1 MGLITWIKD
10 KYYNHILN
18 SADELYASN
27 DISRAEQIYMD
38 ILGKQPDAA
47 EHLAKMYCEIAE
59 SGKDELKNLSKIKD
73 LLARVPFGKND
84 LIPYHTRVVIHIE
97 ATADNDFKNKKYARA
112 SRFLKAIEIDKRG
125 NTAFAQK
132 NRIYSLYVSLNAVEY
147 DTSYKS
153 ALSTIDT
160 YCNNVDKE
168 VENAI
173 LGTVTR
179 LHKSKK
185 LERAYLLA
193 NCLAKKSHKQA
204 INDCIAIALDIY
216 KNDNSSFKKTLNDK
230 DILNYIKAENPSNM
244 IDGLEPFV
252 PYSSTFADAYLES
265 GTLSID
271 NASQENRLSLFKRVW
286 KHTSHVSLVEK
297 FACPSEP
304 IAKDVI
310 SYFIDNTDSLTQK
323 ATFTSSL
330 LKMIKLFENNF
341 YILDTLE
348 QLKQKK
354 IDVHSVYISTAKQV
368 LKDANS
374 NEDKSKLIE
383 RCLLQYGTDSWAIQ
397 EKLRLA
403 SLFEMD
409 GKDETA
415 KRMYE
420 ELIGLHASAQPKL
433 AALYYK
439 QSRSAS
445 DETVVYGLI
454 EKAFG
459 FKLNHDANFDKN
471 EYKKTYKSLVAT
483 VITII
488 SNHFDAGKPD
498 DAYIVMKR
506 YSVYNDGLY
515 DSYISILKDY
525 KDTEYVLSKLQ
536 FLGDT
541 GKDIKAD
548 YIEIVDKLCKQA
560 KIANKYK
567 QELLA
572 RTYDL
577 FKDNTIYNK
586 YISTSI
592 SVIKEMTEKDI
603 ALSEFSKVWKKFQ
616 DAKLLAEFVNDKYPF
631 FKEVTEFLVE
641 WFTVSKRLVAKQK
654 EFYDCIFTFKDY
666 SYALD
671 ISERLNAKGMNVH
684 TLYVAVILKAIPTL
698 DADGKLQLI
707 NRGLSKFTDANLFQE
722 KHDVATFLIINGD
735 LDKAKSV
742 LQELIGHHKDAEPS
756 LALVAYKN
764 YKKVQSLDKK
774 EEYLTECLSFDTKHS
789 NPFDQETYKPTFVK
803 ALKSFIDVIDKHV
816 KTDNISEARR
826 LCLSLKLY
834 SSDWYEKYLVIVA
847 GYLSKIAA
855 SNEIAAS
862 IYTCFDTLSANEVD
876 IKNLNSDIII
886 GLWDSL
892 FKAELTNAQEM
903 TYEDSISHLQKLSTY
918 VSEKCYAK
926 KENDL
931 LKNITSELVAIH
943 KKEGY
948 KQEGAGNIDKAI
960 SSYNCLSSVGDVRSK
975 TWAKIRTTICQLKK
989 GTSLKEKDVLKVLSY
1004 VGFAKEKK
1012 DLSYRYG
1019 IWLIKNT
1026 GAKNALDF
1034 IKEHLPDEDELID
1047 ICNNE
1052 YIVKAEASLAEL
1064 NASIEEMTTGKMSL
1078 LDATKLASK
1087 IDSYDATIS
1096 PYLENV
1102 HSKIIS
1108 LKESIQSYILSKS
1121 FEEGDYK
1128 LALKLLKD
1136 TGVSWFLDD
1145 IYFRNVAIACLGIAE
1160 NGLLNKLNYKEVISY
1175 WLTAVYRD
1183 QLFVQSLDYTSWDD
1197 SYTFTLDNSM
1207 GGSKDES
1214 FDILPDNVNFDEA
1227 IEGSVI
1233 SICEVQQSLLGRFE
1247 AAIESLDDFYRQFY
1261 DAQKD
1266 AMDSLV
1272 KLNLDHPCMIAAPYL
1287 ANKTRKCINEI
1298 KGTLDYEYDNYGNEN
1313 TLKVGLMY
1321 NLTSGVYGDYK
1332 TATTAIDDCSKAILT
1347 KSVALVNSA
1356 FCDSTID
1363 SIREFPDLY
1372 SSFVVNLQNAL
1383 SSLIKDEADYKTV
1396 MSLFIPI
1403 CRLINDSTLAYMFGN
1418 HINQCVVG
1426 ELNNEKLD
1434 LATGLK
1440 DMVSVYEVAKNCSR
1454 LKDNIGNVID
1464 ALIRKYV
1471 TEEKSTDLSTLKI
1484 VLRKTGRE
1492 FESNVEKALTEQ
1504 VVMIAVIS
1512 DHLDCIKELAT
1523 ISANSVSLRSRLSH
1537 IKDEAEEVSINL
1549 QLSQVVDE
1557 VNKNEIPYYS
1567 ALQKVYPLYE
1577 AHQNNKRVCEN
1588 LCTLVGM
1595 CIREYV
1601 IPDKDGKSTVM
1612 TVFNK
1617 LKYKKSTIYK
1627 SCASS
1632 LREERENILNSLPY
1646 DARSL
1651 LTGGT
1656 VYGSTLNA
1664 EGIRLKNA
1672 LQLYLDLA

>member
-59 SGKDELKNLSKIKD
+59 SGKDELENLSKIKN
-73 LLARVPFGKND
+73 LLARAPFGKND
-84 LIPYHTRVVIHIE
+84 LIPYHTRVVRHIE

-132 NRIYSLYVSLNAVEY
+132 NRICSLYVSLNVVEY

-168 VENAI
+168 VEDAI

-185 LERAYLLA
+185 LDRAYLLA

-216 KNDNSSFKKTLNDK
+216 KNGNSPFKKTLNDK
-230 DILNYIKAENPSNM
+230 DILNYIKAENLSNL

-271 NASQENRLSLFKRVW
+271 NASLDNRLSLFKRVW
-286 KHTSHVSLVEK
+286 KHTPDVSLVEK

-330 LKMIKLFENNF
+330 LKMIKLFGDNF

-348 QLKQKK
+348 QL
-354 IDVHSVYISTAKQV
+354 
-368 LKDANS
+368 
-374 NEDKSKLIE
+374 
-383 RCLLQYGTDSWAIQ
+383 
-397 EKLRLA
+397 
-403 SLFEMD
+403 
-409 GKDETA
+409 
-415 KRMYE
+415 
-420 ELIGLHASAQPKL
+420 
-433 AALYYK
+433 
-439 QSRSAS
+439 
-445 DETVVYGLI
+445 
-454 EKAFG
+454 
-459 FKLNHDANFDKN
+459 
-471 EYKKTYKSLVAT
+471 
-483 VITII
+483 
-488 SNHFDAGKPD
+488 
-498 DAYIVMKR
+498 
-506 YSVYNDGLY
+506 
-515 DSYISILKDY
+515 
-525 KDTEYVLSKLQ
+525 SKLQ
-536 FLGDT
+536 FLRRNI

-548 YIEIVDKLCKQA
+548 YIEVVDKLCKQA

-577 FKDNTIYNK
+577 FGDNTIYNK

-592 SVIKEMTEKDI
+592 SVVKEMTEKDI
-603 ALSEFSKVWKKFQ
+603 ALSEFSKVWKKNQ

-641 WFTVSKRLVAKQK
+641 WFTVSKRLVATQK
-654 EFYDCIFTFKDY
+654 EFFDCIFAFKDY

-671 ISERLNAKGMNVH
+671 IFERLDAKGMNVH
-684 TLYVAVILKAIPTL
+684 TPYVAVILKTIPTL
-698 DADGKLQLI
+698 EADGKLQLI
-707 NRGLSKFTDANLFQE
+707 NRGLSKFADANLFQE

-735 LDKAKSV
+735 LEKAKSV

-756 LALVAYKN
+756 LAWVAYKN
-764 YKKVQSLDKK
+764 YKKVRSLDKK

-789 NPFDQETYKPTFVK
+789 NPFNQKTYKPTFVK
-803 ALKSFIDVIDKHV
+803 ALKAFIGVIDKHV
-816 KTDNISEARR
+816 QTDNVIEARR

-834 SSDWYEKYLVIVA
+834 SSEWYEKYLEIEA

-855 SNEIAAS
+855 SNKIAAS
-862 IYTCFDTLSANEVD
+862 IYSCFDTLSANEVD
-876 IKNLNSDIII
+876 IKKLNSDIII

-892 FKAELTNAQEM
+892 FQAELTKALEM
-903 TYEDSISHLQKLSTY
+903 TYEDSTSHLQKLCTY
-918 VSEKCYAK
+918 VSENCYAD
-926 KENDL
+926 KEKEL
-931 LKNITSELVAIH
+931 LKNINSELVVIH
-943 KKEGY
+943 KTEGY
-948 KQEGAGNIDKAI
+948 KQEGVGNIDKAI
-960 SSYNCLSSVGDVRSK
+960 SSYNRLSSIGDVRTK

-989 GTSLKEKDVLKVLSY
+989 GTSLNEEDVLKVLSY

-1012 DLSYRYG
+1012 DLSYRYC

-1026 GAKNALDF
+1026 SAKNALDF
-1034 IKEHLPDEDELID
+1034 IKEHLPNEDELID

-1052 YIVKAEASLAEL
+1052 YIVEAEASLAEL
-1064 NASIEEMTTGKMSL
+1064 NASIEDMTTGKMSL
-1078 LDATKLASK
+1078 SDATKLASK

-1121 FEEGDYK
+1121 FEEEDYK

-1145 IYFRNVAIACLGIAE
+1145 IYLRNVAIACLGIAE

-1214 FDILPDNVNFDEA
+1214 FDTLPDNVNFDEA

-1247 AAIESLDDFYRQFY
+1247 AAIESLDNFYRQFY
-1261 DAQKD
+1261 DTQKD

-1287 ANKTRKCINEI
+1287 ANNTRKCINEI

-1313 TLKVGLMY
+1313 ILKVGLMY

-1347 KSVALVNSA
+1347 KSVVQVNSA
-1356 FCDSTID
+1356 FCDSAID

-1372 SSFVVNLQNAL
+1372 SSFVANLQNAL

-1403 CRLINDSTLAYMFGN
+1403 CRLINDSTIAYMFGN

-1426 ELNNEKLD
+1426 ELNDEKLD
-1434 LATGLK
+1434 LATGLE

-1454 LKDNIGNVID
+1454 LKDNIGNVIE
-1464 ALIRKYV
+1464 ALIGKYV
-1471 TEEKSTDLSTLKI
+1471 TEEKSTDLSALKT
-1484 VLRKTGRE
+1484 VLSKTGRE
-1492 FESNVEKALTEQ
+1492 FEPNVEKTLTEQ
-1504 VVMIAVIS
+1504 VVMVAVIS
-1512 DHLDCIKELAT
+1512 DHLDSIKGLAT
-1523 ISANSVSLRSRLSH
+1523 ISANSESLRLRLSH
-1537 IKDEAEEVSINL
+1537 VKDEAEEASINL
-1549 QLSQVVDE
+1549 QLSQIVDK
-1557 VNKNEIPYYS
+1557 VNNNKILYYS
-1567 ALQKVYPLYE
+1567 ALQKVYSLYE
-1577 AHQNNKRVCEN
+1577 VHQNNKRVCEN

-1601 IPDKDGKSTVM
+1601 IPDKVGKSTVM
-1612 TVFNK
+1612 TIFDK
-1617 LKYKKSTIYK
+1617 LKYNKSTTYK

-1632 LREERENILNSLPY
+1632 LREERENILGSLPY
-1646 DARSL
+1646 EARRL

-1656 VYGSTLNA
+1656 AYGSTLNA

>member
-27 DISRAEQIYMD
+27 DISRAEQNYMD

-84 LIPYHTRVVIHIE
+84 LIPYHTRVVRHIE

-185 LERAYLLA
+185 LDRAYLLA

-216 KNDNSSFKKTLNDK
+216 KNGNSPFKKTLNAK
-230 DILNYIKAENPSNM
+230 DILNYIKAENPSDL

-265 GTLSID
+265 GTLSIG
-271 NASQENRLSLFKRVW
+271 NASQDNRLSLFKRVW
-286 KHTSHVSLVEK
+286 KHTPDVSLVEK

-330 LKMIKLFENNF
+330 LKMIQLFEDNF

-348 QLKQKK
+348 QLKHKK
-354 IDVHSVYISTAKQV
+354 IHVHSVYISTAKKV
-368 LKDANS
+368 LKNANS

-383 RCLLQYGTDSWAIQ
+383 RCLLQDGTDSWAIQ

-403 SLFEMD
+403 SQFELD

-454 EKAFG
+454 ENAFD
-459 FKLNHDANFDKN
+459 FKLNHDVNFDKN
-471 EYKKTYKSLVAT
+471 EYQKTYKLLVAT

-488 SNHFDAGKPD
+488 RNHFDAGKPD
-498 DAYIVMKR
+498 DAYIAMKR

-515 DSYISILKDY
+515 NSYISILKDY

-536 FLGDT
+536 FLRDT

-616 DAKLLAEFVNDKYPF
+616 DAKLLDEFVNDKYPF

-654 EFYDCIFTFKDY
+654 EFCDCIFTFKDY

-722 KHDVATFLIINGD
+722 KHDVATLLINNGD
-735 LDKAKSV
+735 LDKAKTV

-816 KTDNISEARR
+816 KTDNIIEARR

-862 IYTCFDTLSANEVD
+862 IYSCFDTLSANEVD
-876 IKNLNSDIII
+876 IKKLNSDIII

-892 FKAELTNAQEM
+892 FQAELTKALEM
-903 TYEDSISHLQKLSTY
+903 TYEDSTSHLQKLCTY
-918 VSEKCYAK
+918 VSENCYAD
-926 KENDL
+926 KEKEL
-931 LKNITSELVAIH
+931 LKNINSELVVIH
-943 KKEGY
+943 KTEGY
-948 KQEGAGNIDKAI
+948 KQEGVGNIDKAI
-960 SSYNCLSSVGDVRSK
+960 SSYNRLSSIGDVRTK

-989 GTSLKEKDVLKVLSY
+989 GTSLNEEDVLKVLSY

-1012 DLSYRYG
+1012 DLSYRYC

-1026 GAKNALDF
+1026 SAKNALDF
-1034 IKEHLPDEDELID
+1034 IKEHLPNEDELID

-1052 YIVKAEASLAEL
+1052 YIVEAEASLAEL
-1064 NASIEEMTTGKMSL
+1064 NASIEDMTTGKMSL
-1078 LDATKLASK
+1078 SDATKLASK

-1145 IYFRNVAIACLGIAE
+1145 IYLRNVAIACLGIAE

-1214 FDILPDNVNFDEA
+1214 FDTLPDNVNFDEA

-1247 AAIESLDDFYRQFY
+1247 AAIESLDNFYRQFY
-1261 DAQKD
+1261 DTQKD

-1287 ANKTRKCINEI
+1287 ANNTRKCINEI

-1313 TLKVGLMY
+1313 ILKVGLMY

-1347 KSVALVNSA
+1347 KSVVQVNSA
-1356 FCDSTID
+1356 FCDSAID

-1383 SSLIKDEADYKTV
+1383 TSLIKDEADYKTV

-1403 CRLINDSTLAYMFGN
+1403 CRLINDSTIAYMFGN

-1426 ELNNEKLD
+1426 ELNDEKLD
-1434 LATGLK
+1434 LATGLE

-1454 LKDNIGNVID
+1454 LKDNIGNVIE
-1464 ALIRKYV
+1464 ALIGKYV
-1471 TEEKSTDLSTLKI
+1471 TEEKSTDLSTLKT
-1484 VLRKTGRE
+1484 VLSKTGRE
-1492 FESNVEKALTEQ
+1492 FEPNVEKTLTEQ
-1504 VVMIAVIS
+1504 VVMVAVIS
-1512 DHLDCIKELAT
+1512 DHLDSIKGLAT
-1523 ISANSVSLRSRLSH
+1523 ISANSESLRLRLSH
-1537 IKDEAEEVSINL
+1537 IKDEAEEASINL
-1549 QLSQVVDE
+1549 QLSQIVDK
-1557 VNKNEIPYYS
+1557 VNNNKILYYS
-1567 ALQKVYPLYE
+1567 ALQKVYSLYKV
-1577 AHQNNKRVCEN
+1577 HQNNKRVCEN

-1601 IPDKDGKSTVM
+1601 IPDKVGKSTVM
-1612 TVFNK
+1612 TIFDK
-1617 LKYKKSTIYK
+1617 LKYNKSTTYK

-1632 LREERENILNSLPY
+1632 LREERENILGSLPY
-1646 DARSL
+1646 EARRL

-1656 VYGSTLNA
+1656 AYGSTLNA

>member
-59 SGKDELKNLSKIKD
+59 SGKDELENLSKIKN
-73 LLARVPFGKND
+73 LLARAPFGKND
-84 LIPYHTRVVIHIE
+84 LIPYHTRVVRHIE

-132 NRIYSLYVSLNAVEY
+132 NRICSLYVSLNAVEY

-168 VENAI
+168 VEDAI

-185 LERAYLLA
+185 LDRAYLLA

-216 KNDNSSFKKTLNDK
+216 KNGNSPFKKTLNDK
-230 DILNYIKAENPSNM
+230 DILNYIKAENLSNL

-271 NASQENRLSLFKRVW
+271 NASQDNRLSLFKRVW
-286 KHTSHVSLVEK
+286 KHTPDVSLVEK

-330 LKMIKLFENNF
+330 LKMIKLFGDNF

-348 QLKQKK
+348 QL
-354 IDVHSVYISTAKQV
+354 
-368 LKDANS
+368 
-374 NEDKSKLIE
+374 
-383 RCLLQYGTDSWAIQ
+383 
-397 EKLRLA
+397 
-403 SLFEMD
+403 
-409 GKDETA
+409 
-415 KRMYE
+415 
-420 ELIGLHASAQPKL
+420 
-433 AALYYK
+433 
-439 QSRSAS
+439 
-445 DETVVYGLI
+445 
-454 EKAFG
+454 
-459 FKLNHDANFDKN
+459 
-471 EYKKTYKSLVAT
+471 
-483 VITII
+483 
-488 SNHFDAGKPD
+488 
-498 DAYIVMKR
+498 
-506 YSVYNDGLY
+506 
-515 DSYISILKDY
+515 
-525 KDTEYVLSKLQ
+525 SKLQ
-536 FLGDT
+536 FLRRDI

-548 YIEIVDKLCKQA
+548 YIEVVDKLCKQA

-577 FKDNTIYNK
+577 FGDNTIYNK

-592 SVIKEMTEKDI
+592 SVVKEMTEKDI
-603 ALSEFSKVWKKFQ
+603 ALSEFSKVWKKNQ

-641 WFTVSKRLVAKQK
+641 WFTVSKRLVATQK
-654 EFYDCIFTFKDY
+654 EFFDCIFAFKDY

-671 ISERLNAKGMNVH
+671 IFERLDAKGMNVH
-684 TLYVAVILKAIPTL
+684 TPYVAVILKTIPTL
-698 DADGKLQLI
+698 EADGKLQLI
-707 NRGLSKFTDANLFQE
+707 NRGLSKFADANLFQE

-735 LDKAKSV
+735 LEKAKSV

-756 LALVAYKN
+756 LAWVAYKN

-816 KTDNISEARR
+816 KTDNIIEARR

-862 IYTCFDTLSANEVD
+862 IYSCFDTLSANEVD
-876 IKNLNSDIII
+876 IKKLNSDIII

-892 FKAELTNAQEM
+892 FQAELTKALEM
-903 TYEDSISHLQKLSTY
+903 TYEDSTSHLQKLCTY
-918 VSEKCYAK
+918 VSENCYAD
-926 KENDL
+926 KEKEL
-931 LKNITSELVAIH
+931 LKNINSELVVIH
-943 KKEGY
+943 KTVGY
-948 KQEGAGNIDKAI
+948 KQEGVGNIDKAI
-960 SSYNCLSSVGDVRSK
+960 SSYNRLSSIGDVRTK

-989 GTSLKEKDVLKVLSY
+989 GTSLNEEDVLKVLSY

-1012 DLSYRYG
+1012 DLSYRYC

-1026 GAKNALDF
+1026 SAKNALDF
-1034 IKEHLPDEDELID
+1034 IKEHLPNEDELID

-1052 YIVKAEASLAEL
+1052 YIVEAEASLAEL
-1064 NASIEEMTTGKMSL
+1064 NASIEDMTTGKMSL
-1078 LDATKLASK
+1078 SDATKLASK

-1145 IYFRNVAIACLGIAE
+1145 IYLRNVAIACLGIAE

-1214 FDILPDNVNFDEA
+1214 FDTLPDNVNFDEA

-1233 SICEVQQSLLGRFE
+1233 SICEVQKSLLGRFE
-1247 AAIESLDDFYRQFY
+1247 AAIESLDNFYRQFY
-1261 DAQKD
+1261 DTQKD

-1287 ANKTRKCINEI
+1287 ANNTRKCINEI

-1313 TLKVGLMY
+1313 ILKVGLMY

-1347 KSVALVNSA
+1347 KSVVQVNSA
-1356 FCDSTID
+1356 FCDSAID

-1372 SSFVVNLQNAL
+1372 SSFVANLQNAL

-1403 CRLINDSTLAYMFGN
+1403 CRLINDSTIAYMFGN

-1426 ELNNEKLD
+1426 ELNDEKLD
-1434 LATGLK
+1434 LATGLE

-1454 LKDNIGNVID
+1454 LKDNIGNVIE
-1464 ALIRKYV
+1464 ALIGKYV
-1471 TEEKSTDLSTLKI
+1471 TEEKSTDLSALKT
-1484 VLRKTGRE
+1484 VLSKTGRE
-1492 FESNVEKALTEQ
+1492 FEPNVEKTLTEQ
-1504 VVMIAVIS
+1504 VVMVAVIS
-1512 DHLDCIKELAT
+1512 DHLDSIKGLAT
-1523 ISANSVSLRSRLSH
+1523 ISANSESLRLRLSH
-1537 IKDEAEEVSINL
+1537 IKDEAEEASINL
-1549 QLSQVVDE
+1549 QLSQIVDK
-1557 VNKNEIPYYS
+1557 VNNNKILYYS
-1567 ALQKVYPLYE
+1567 ALQKVYSLYE
-1577 AHQNNKRVCEN
+1577 VHQNNKRVCEN

-1601 IPDKDGKSTVM
+1601 IPDKVGKSTVM
-1612 TVFNK
+1612 TIFDK
-1617 LKYKKSTIYK
+1617 LKYNKSTTYK

-1632 LREERENILNSLPY
+1632 LREERENILGSLPY
-1646 DARSL
+1646 EARRL

-1656 VYGSTLNA
+1656 AYGSTLNA

>member
-47 EHLAKMYCEIAE
+47 EHLAKMYCEITE

-84 LIPYHTRVVIHIE
+84 LIPYHTRVVRHIE

-168 VENAI
+168 VEDAI

-185 LERAYLLA
+185 LDRAYLLA

-216 KNDNSSFKKTLNDK
+216 KNGNSPFKKTLNAK
-230 DILNYIKAENPSNM
+230 DILNYIKAENPSNL

-265 GTLSID
+265 GTLSIG
-271 NASQENRLSLFKRVW
+271 NASQDNRLSLFKRVW
-286 KHTSHVSLVEK
+286 KHTPDVSLVEK

-330 LKMIKLFENNF
+330 LKMIQLFEDNF

-348 QLKQKK
+348 QLKHKK
-354 IDVHSVYISTAKQV
+354 IHVHSVYISTAKKV
-368 LKDANS
+368 LKNANS

-383 RCLLQYGTDSWAIQ
+383 RCLLQDGTDSWAIQ

-403 SLFEMD
+403 SQFELD

-454 EKAFG
+454 ENAFD
-459 FKLNHDANFDKN
+459 FKLNHDVNFDKN
-471 EYKKTYKSLVAT
+471 EYQKTYKLLVAT

-498 DAYIVMKR
+498 DAYIAMKR

-515 DSYISILKDY
+515 NSYISILKDY

-536 FLGDT
+536 FLRNS

-548 YIEIVDKLCKQA
+548 YIEVVDKLCKQA

-641 WFTVSKRLVAKQK
+641 WFTVSKQLVAKQK
-654 EFYDCIFTFKDY
+654 EFCDCIFTFKDY

-671 ISERLNAKGMNVH
+671 IFERLNAKGMNVH
-684 TLYVAVILKAIPTL
+684 TPYVAVILKAIPTL

-707 NRGLSKFTDANLFQE
+707 NRGLSKFTDDNLFQE
-722 KHDVATFLIINGD
+722 KHDVATLLIINGD

-803 ALKSFIDVIDKHV
+803 ALKSFIHIIDKHV

-826 LCLSLKLY
+826 LCLSLKSY

-862 IYTCFDTLSANEVD
+862 IYSCFDTLSANEVD

-903 TYEDSISHLQKLSTY
+903 TYEDSTSHLQKLCTY
-918 VSEKCYAK
+918 VSENCYAD
-926 KENDL
+926 KEKEL

-989 GTSLKEKDVLKVLSY
+989 GTSLKEKDVLNVLSY

-1026 GAKNALDF
+1026 SAKNALDF
-1034 IKEHLPDEDELID
+1034 IKEHLPNEDELID

-1052 YIVKAEASLAEL
+1052 YIVEAEASLAEL
-1064 NASIEEMTTGKMSL
+1064 NASIEDMTTGKMSL
-1078 LDATKLASK
+1078 SDATKLASK

-1096 PYLENV
+1096 PYLKNV

-1136 TGVSWFLDD
+1136 TGASWFLDD

-1197 SYTFTLDNSM
+1197 SYTFTLYNSM
-1207 GGSKDES
+1207 GGSKEES
-1214 FDILPDNVNFDEA
+1214 FDTLPDNVNFDEA
-1227 IEGSVI
+1227 IKGTVI

-1287 ANKTRKCINEI
+1287 ANNARKCINKI
-1298 KGTLDYEYDNYGNEN
+1298 KGTLDYEYDNYRNEN

-1347 KSVALVNSA
+1347 KSVVQVNSA
-1356 FCDSTID
+1356 FCDSAID

-1403 CRLINDSTLAYMFGN
+1403 CRLINDSTIAYMFGN

-1426 ELNNEKLD
+1426 ELNDEKLD
-1434 LATGLK
+1434 LATGLE

-1454 LKDNIGNVID
+1454 LKDNIGNVIE
-1464 ALIRKYV
+1464 ALIGKYV
-1471 TEEKSTDLSTLKI
+1471 TEEKSTDLSTLKT
-1484 VLRKTGRE
+1484 VLSKTGRE
-1492 FESNVEKALTEQ
+1492 FEPNVEKTLTEQ
-1504 VVMIAVIS
+1504 VVMVAVIS
-1512 DHLDCIKELAT
+1512 DHLDSIKGLAT
-1523 ISANSVSLRSRLSH
+1523 ISANSESLRLRLSH
-1537 IKDEAEEVSINL
+1537 IKDEAEEASINL
-1549 QLSQVVDE
+1549 QLSQIVDK
-1557 VNKNEIPYYS
+1557 VNNNKILYYS
-1567 ALQKVYPLYE
+1567 ALQKVYSLYKV
-1577 AHQNNKRVCEN
+1577 HQNNKRVCEN

-1601 IPDKDGKSTVM
+1601 IPDKVGKSTVM
-1612 TVFNK
+1612 TIFDK
-1617 LKYKKSTIYK
+1617 LKYNKSTTYK

-1632 LREERENILNSLPY
+1632 LREERENILGSLPY
-1646 DARSL
+1646 EARRL

-1656 VYGSTLNA
+1656 AYGSTLNA

>member
-47 EHLAKMYCEIAE
+47 EHLAKMYCEITE

-84 LIPYHTRVVIHIE
+84 LIPYHTRVVRHIE

-168 VENAI
+168 VEDAI

-185 LERAYLLA
+185 LDRAYLLA

-216 KNDNSSFKKTLNDK
+216 KNGNSPFKKTLNAK
-230 DILNYIKAENPSNM
+230 DILNYIKAENPSNL

-265 GTLSID
+265 GTLSIG
-271 NASQENRLSLFKRVW
+271 NASQDNRLSLFKRVW
-286 KHTSHVSLVEK
+286 KHTPDVSLVEK

-330 LKMIKLFENNF
+330 LKMIQLFEDNF

-348 QLKQKK
+348 QLKHKK
-354 IDVHSVYISTAKQV
+354 IHVHSVYISTAKKV
-368 LKDANS
+368 LKNANS
-374 NEDKSKLIE
+374 NEDKNKLIE
-383 RCLLQYGTDSWAIQ
+383 RCLLQDGTDSWAIQ

-403 SLFEMD
+403 SQFELD

-454 EKAFG
+454 ENAFD
-459 FKLNHDANFDKN
+459 FKLNHDVNFDKN
-471 EYKKTYKSLVAT
+471 EYQKTYKLLVAT

-498 DAYIVMKR
+498 DAYIAMKR

-515 DSYISILKDY
+515 NSYISILKDY

-536 FLGDT
+536 FLRNS

-548 YIEIVDKLCKQA
+548 YIEVVDKLCKQA

-641 WFTVSKRLVAKQK
+641 WFTVSKQLVAKQK
-654 EFYDCIFTFKDY
+654 EFCDCIFTFKDY

-671 ISERLNAKGMNVH
+671 IFERLNAKGMNVH
-684 TLYVAVILKAIPTL
+684 TPYVAVILKAIPTL

-722 KHDVATFLIINGD
+722 KHDVATLLIINGD

-803 ALKSFIDVIDKHV
+803 ALKSFIHIIDKHV

-826 LCLSLKLY
+826 LCLSLKSY

-862 IYTCFDTLSANEVD
+862 IYSCFDTLSANEVD

-903 TYEDSISHLQKLSTY
+903 TYEDSTSHLQKLCTY
-918 VSEKCYAK
+918 VSENCYAD
-926 KENDL
+926 KEKEL

-989 GTSLKEKDVLKVLSY
+989 GTSLKEKDVLNVLSY

-1026 GAKNALDF
+1026 SAKNALDF
-1034 IKEHLPDEDELID
+1034 IKEHLPNEDELID

-1052 YIVKAEASLAEL
+1052 YIVEAEASLAEL
-1064 NASIEEMTTGKMSL
+1064 NASIEDMTTGKMSL
-1078 LDATKLASK
+1078 SDATKLASK

-1096 PYLENV
+1096 PYLKNV

-1136 TGVSWFLDD
+1136 TGASWFLDD

-1197 SYTFTLDNSM
+1197 SYTFTLYNSM
-1207 GGSKDES
+1207 GGSKEES
-1214 FDILPDNVNFDEA
+1214 FDTLPDNVNFDEA
-1227 IEGSVI
+1227 IKGTVI

-1287 ANKTRKCINEI
+1287 ANNTRKCINKI
-1298 KGTLDYEYDNYGNEN
+1298 KGTLDYEYDNYRNEN

-1347 KSVALVNSA
+1347 KSVVQVNSA
-1356 FCDSTID
+1356 FCDSAID

-1403 CRLINDSTLAYMFGN
+1403 CRLINDSTIAYMFGN

-1426 ELNNEKLD
+1426 ELNDEKLD
-1434 LATGLK
+1434 LATGLE

-1454 LKDNIGNVID
+1454 LKDNIGNVIE
-1464 ALIRKYV
+1464 ALIGKYV
-1471 TEEKSTDLSTLKI
+1471 TEEKSTDLSTLKT
-1484 VLRKTGRE
+1484 VLSKTGRE
-1492 FESNVEKALTEQ
+1492 FEPNVEKTLTEQ
-1504 VVMIAVIS
+1504 VVMVAVIS
-1512 DHLDCIKELAT
+1512 DHLDSIKGLAT
-1523 ISANSVSLRSRLSH
+1523 ISANSESLRLRLSH
-1537 IKDEAEEVSINL
+1537 IKDEAEEASINL
-1549 QLSQVVDE
+1549 QLSQIVDK
-1557 VNKNEIPYYS
+1557 VNNNKILYYS
-1567 ALQKVYPLYE
+1567 ALQKVYSLYKV
-1577 AHQNNKRVCEN
+1577 HQNNKRVCEN

-1601 IPDKDGKSTVM
+1601 IPDKVGKSTVM
-1612 TVFNK
+1612 TIFDK
-1617 LKYKKSTIYK
+1617 LKYNKSTTYK

-1632 LREERENILNSLPY
+1632 LREERENILGSLPY
-1646 DARSL
+1646 EARRL

-1656 VYGSTLNA
+1656 AYGSTLNA

>member
-59 SGKDELKNLSKIKD
+59 SGKDELENLSKIKN
-73 LLARVPFGKND
+73 LLARAPFGKND
-84 LIPYHTRVVIHIE
+84 LIPYHTRVVRHIE

-132 NRIYSLYVSLNAVEY
+132 NRICSLYVSLNAVEY

-168 VENAI
+168 VEDAI

-179 LHKSKK
+179 LHKSQK
-185 LERAYLLA
+185 LDRAYLLA

-216 KNDNSSFKKTLNDK
+216 KNGNSPFKKTLNAK
-230 DILNYIKAENPSNM
+230 DILNYIKAENPSDL

-265 GTLSID
+265 GTLSIG
-271 NASQENRLSLFKRVW
+271 NASQDNRLSLFKRVW
-286 KHTSHVSLVEK
+286 KHTPDVSLVEK

-330 LKMIKLFENNF
+330 LKMIKLFGDNF

-348 QLKQKK
+348 QL
-354 IDVHSVYISTAKQV
+354 
-368 LKDANS
+368 
-374 NEDKSKLIE
+374 
-383 RCLLQYGTDSWAIQ
+383 
-397 EKLRLA
+397 
-403 SLFEMD
+403 
-409 GKDETA
+409 
-415 KRMYE
+415 
-420 ELIGLHASAQPKL
+420 
-433 AALYYK
+433 
-439 QSRSAS
+439 
-445 DETVVYGLI
+445 
-454 EKAFG
+454 
-459 FKLNHDANFDKN
+459 
-471 EYKKTYKSLVAT
+471 
-483 VITII
+483 
-488 SNHFDAGKPD
+488 
-498 DAYIVMKR
+498 
-506 YSVYNDGLY
+506 
-515 DSYISILKDY
+515 
-525 KDTEYVLSKLQ
+525 SKLQ
-536 FLGDT
+536 FLRRDI

-548 YIEIVDKLCKQA
+548 YIEVVDKLCKQA

-577 FKDNTIYNK
+577 FGDNTIYNK

-592 SVIKEMTEKDI
+592 SVVKEMTEKDI
-603 ALSEFSKVWKKFQ
+603 ALSEFSKVWKKNQ

-631 FKEVTEFLVE
+631 FKEITEFLVE
-641 WFTVSKRLVAKQK
+641 WFTVSKRLVATQK
-654 EFYDCIFTFKDY
+654 EFFDCIFAFKDY

-671 ISERLNAKGMNVH
+671 IFERLDAKGMNVH
-684 TLYVAVILKAIPTL
+684 TPYVAVILKTIPTL
-698 DADGKLQLI
+698 EADGKLQLI
-707 NRGLSKFTDANLFQE
+707 NRGLSKFADANLFQE

-735 LDKAKSV
+735 LDKAKTV

-816 KTDNISEARR
+816 KTDNIIEARR

-862 IYTCFDTLSANEVD
+862 IYSCFDTLSANEVD
-876 IKNLNSDIII
+876 IKKLNSDIII

-892 FKAELTNAQEM
+892 FQAELTKALEM
-903 TYEDSISHLQKLSTY
+903 TYEDSTSHLQKLCTY
-918 VSEKCYAK
+918 VSENCYTD
-926 KENDL
+926 KEKEL
-931 LKNITSELVAIH
+931 LKNINSELVVIH
-943 KKEGY
+943 KTEGY
-948 KQEGAGNIDKAI
+948 KQEGVGNIDKAI
-960 SSYNCLSSVGDVRSK
+960 SSYNRLSSIGDVRTK

-989 GTSLKEKDVLKVLSY
+989 GTSLNEEDVLKVLSY

-1012 DLSYRYG
+1012 DLSYRYC

-1026 GAKNALDF
+1026 SAKNALDF
-1034 IKEHLPDEDELID
+1034 IKEHLPNEDELID

-1052 YIVKAEASLAEL
+1052 YIVEAEASLAEL
-1064 NASIEEMTTGKMSL
+1064 NASIEDMTTGKMSL
-1078 LDATKLASK
+1078 SDATKLASK

-1145 IYFRNVAIACLGIAE
+1145 IYLRNVAIACLGIAE

-1214 FDILPDNVNFDEA
+1214 FDTLPDNVNFDEA

-1247 AAIESLDDFYRQFY
+1247 AAIESLDNFYRQFY
-1261 DAQKD
+1261 DTQKD

-1287 ANKTRKCINEI
+1287 ANNTRKCINEI

-1313 TLKVGLMY
+1313 ILKVGLMY

-1347 KSVALVNSA
+1347 KSVVQVNSA
-1356 FCDSTID
+1356 FCDSAID

-1372 SSFVVNLQNAL
+1372 SSFVANLQNAL

-1403 CRLINDSTLAYMFGN
+1403 CRLINDSTIAYMFGN

-1426 ELNNEKLD
+1426 EFNDEKLD
-1434 LATGLK
+1434 LATGLE

-1454 LKDNIGNVID
+1454 LKDNIGNVIE
-1464 ALIRKYV
+1464 ALIGKYV
-1471 TEEKSTDLSTLKI
+1471 TEEKSTDLSTLKT
-1484 VLRKTGRE
+1484 VLSKTGRE
-1492 FESNVEKALTEQ
+1492 FEPNVEKTLTEQ
-1504 VVMIAVIS
+1504 VVMVAVIS
-1512 DHLDCIKELAT
+1512 DHLDSIKGLAT
-1523 ISANSVSLRSRLSH
+1523 ISANSESLRLRLSH
-1537 IKDEAEEVSINL
+1537 IKDEAEEASINL
-1549 QLSQVVDE
+1549 QLSQIVDE

-1617 LKYKKSTIYK
+1617 LKYKKSIIYK

>member
-59 SGKDELKNLSKIKD
+59 SGKDELENLSKIKN
-73 LLARVPFGKND
+73 LLARAPFGKND
-84 LIPYHTRVVIHIE
+84 LIPYHTRVVRHIE

-132 NRIYSLYVSLNAVEY
+132 NRICSLYVSLNAVEY

-168 VENAI
+168 VEDAI

-185 LERAYLLA
+185 LDRAYLLA

-216 KNDNSSFKKTLNDK
+216 KNGNSPFKKTLNDK
-230 DILNYIKAENPSNM
+230 DILNYIKAENLSNL

-271 NASQENRLSLFKRVW
+271 NASQDNRLSLFKRVW
-286 KHTSHVSLVEK
+286 KHTPDVSLVEK

-330 LKMIKLFENNF
+330 LKMIKLFGDNF

-348 QLKQKK
+348 QL
-354 IDVHSVYISTAKQV
+354 
-368 LKDANS
+368 
-374 NEDKSKLIE
+374 
-383 RCLLQYGTDSWAIQ
+383 
-397 EKLRLA
+397 
-403 SLFEMD
+403 
-409 GKDETA
+409 
-415 KRMYE
+415 
-420 ELIGLHASAQPKL
+420 
-433 AALYYK
+433 
-439 QSRSAS
+439 
-445 DETVVYGLI
+445 
-454 EKAFG
+454 
-459 FKLNHDANFDKN
+459 
-471 EYKKTYKSLVAT
+471 
-483 VITII
+483 
-488 SNHFDAGKPD
+488 
-498 DAYIVMKR
+498 
-506 YSVYNDGLY
+506 
-515 DSYISILKDY
+515 
-525 KDTEYVLSKLQ
+525 SKLQ
-536 FLGDT
+536 FLKRDI

-548 YIEIVDKLCKQA
+548 YIEVVDKLCKQA

-577 FKDNTIYNK
+577 FGDNTIYNK

-592 SVIKEMTEKDI
+592 SVVKEMTEKDI
-603 ALSEFSKVWKKFQ
+603 ALSEFSKVWKKNQ

-641 WFTVSKRLVAKQK
+641 WFTVSKRLVATQK
-654 EFYDCIFTFKDY
+654 EFFDCIFAFKDY

-671 ISERLNAKGMNVH
+671 IFERLDAKGMNVH
-684 TLYVAVILKAIPTL
+684 TPYVAVILKTIPTL
-698 DADGKLQLI
+698 EADGKLQLI
-707 NRGLSKFTDANLFQE
+707 NRGLSKFADANLFQE

-735 LDKAKSV
+735 LEKAKSV
-742 LQELIGHHKDAEPS
+742 LQELIGYHKDAEPS
-756 LALVAYKN
+756 LAWVAYKN

-816 KTDNISEARR
+816 KTDNIIEARR

-862 IYTCFDTLSANEVD
+862 IYSCFDTLSANEVD
-876 IKNLNSDIII
+876 IKKLNSDIII

-892 FKAELTNAQEM
+892 FQAELTKALEM
-903 TYEDSISHLQKLSTY
+903 TYEDSTSHLQKLCTY
-918 VSEKCYAK
+918 VSENCYAD
-926 KENDL
+926 KEKEL
-931 LKNITSELVAIH
+931 LKNINSELVVIH
-943 KKEGY
+943 KTEGY
-948 KQEGAGNIDKAI
+948 KQEGVGNIDKAI
-960 SSYNCLSSVGDVRSK
+960 SSYNRLSSIGDVRTK

-989 GTSLKEKDVLKVLSY
+989 GTSLNEEDVLKVLSY

-1012 DLSYRYG
+1012 DLSYRYC

-1026 GAKNALDF
+1026 SAKNALDF
-1034 IKEHLPDEDELID
+1034 IKEHLPNEDELID

-1052 YIVKAEASLAEL
+1052 YIVEAEASLAEL
-1064 NASIEEMTTGKMSL
+1064 NASIEDMTTGKMSL
-1078 LDATKLASK
+1078 SDATKLASK

-1145 IYFRNVAIACLGIAE
+1145 IYLRNVAIACLGIAE

-1214 FDILPDNVNFDEA
+1214 FDTLPDNVNFDEA

-1247 AAIESLDDFYRQFY
+1247 AAIESLDNFYRQFY
-1261 DAQKD
+1261 DTQKD

-1287 ANKTRKCINEI
+1287 ANNTRKCINEI

-1313 TLKVGLMY
+1313 ILKVGLMY

-1347 KSVALVNSA
+1347 KSVVQVNSA
-1356 FCDSTID
+1356 FCDSAID

-1372 SSFVVNLQNAL
+1372 SSFVANLQNAL

-1403 CRLINDSTLAYMFGN
+1403 CRLINDSTIAYMFGN

-1426 ELNNEKLD
+1426 ELNDEKLD
-1434 LATGLK
+1434 LATGLE

-1454 LKDNIGNVID
+1454 LKDNIGNVIE
-1464 ALIRKYV
+1464 ALIGKYV
-1471 TEEKSTDLSTLKI
+1471 TEEKSTDLSALKT
-1484 VLRKTGRE
+1484 VLSKTGRE
-1492 FESNVEKALTEQ
+1492 FEPNVEKTLTEQ
-1504 VVMIAVIS
+1504 VVMVAVIS
-1512 DHLDCIKELAT
+1512 DHLDSIKGLAT
-1523 ISANSVSLRSRLSH
+1523 ISANSESLRLRLSH
-1537 IKDEAEEVSINL
+1537 IKDEAEEASINL
-1549 QLSQVVDE
+1549 QLSQIVDK
-1557 VNKNEIPYYS
+1557 VNNNKILYYS
-1567 ALQKVYPLYE
+1567 ALQKVYSLYE
-1577 AHQNNKRVCEN
+1577 VHQNNKRVCEN

-1601 IPDKDGKSTVM
+1601 IPDKVGKSTVM
-1612 TVFNK
+1612 TIFDK
-1617 LKYKKSTIYK
+1617 LKYNKSTTYK

-1632 LREERENILNSLPY
+1632 LREERENILGSLPY
-1646 DARSL
+1646 EARRL

-1656 VYGSTLNA
+1656 AYGSTLNA

>member
-84 LIPYHTRVVIHIE
+84 LIPYHTRVVRHIE

-168 VENAI
+168 VEDAI

-185 LERAYLLA
+185 LDRAYLLA

-216 KNDNSSFKKTLNDK
+216 KNGNSPFKKTLNAK
-230 DILNYIKAENPSNM
+230 DILNYIKAENPSNL

-265 GTLSID
+265 GTLSIG
-271 NASQENRLSLFKRVW
+271 NASQDNRLSLFKRVW
-286 KHTSHVSLVEK
+286 KHTPDVSLVEK

-348 QLKQKK
+348 QLKYKK

-536 FLGDT
+536 FLRDS

-548 YIEIVDKLCKQA
+548 YIEVVDKLCKQA

-641 WFTVSKRLVAKQK
+641 WFTISKRLVAKQK
-654 EFYDCIFTFKDY
+654 EFCDCIFTFKDY

-803 ALKSFIDVIDKHV
+803 ALKSFMDVIDKHV
-816 KTDNISEARR
+816 KTDNIIEARR

-1064 NASIEEMTTGKMSL
+1064 NASIEEMSTGKMSL

-1136 TGVSWFLDD
+1136 TGASWFLDD

-1492 FESNVEKALTEQ
+1492 FEPNVEKALTEQ

-1549 QLSQVVDE
+1549 QLSQIVDE

>member
-84 LIPYHTRVVIHIE
+84 LIPYHTRVVRHIE

-160 YCNNVDKE
+160 YCDNVDKE
-168 VENAI
+168 VEDAI

-179 LHKSKK
+179 LHKTKK
-185 LERAYLLA
+185 LDRAYLLA

-204 INDCIAIALDIY
+204 INDSIAIALDIY
-216 KNDNSSFKKTLNDK
+216 KNGNSPFKKTLNAK
-230 DILNYIKAENPSNM
+230 DILNYIKAENPSDL

-265 GTLSID
+265 GTLSIG
-271 NASQENRLSLFKRVW
+271 NASQDNRLSLFKRVW
-286 KHTSHVSLVEK
+286 KHTPDVSLVEK

-348 QLKQKK
+348 QLKHKK

-536 FLGDT
+536 FLRDS

-548 YIEIVDKLCKQA
+548 YIEVVDKLCKQA

-641 WFTVSKRLVAKQK
+641 WFTISKRLVAKQK

-816 KTDNISEARR
+816 KTDNIIEARR

-903 TYEDSISHLQKLSTY
+903 PYEDSISHLQKLSTY

-948 KQEGAGNIDKAI
+948 KQEEAGNIDKAI

-1012 DLSYRYG
+1012 DLLYRYG

-1052 YIVKAEASLAEL
+1052 YIVEAEASLAEL
-1064 NASIEEMTTGKMSL
+1064 NASIEEMSTGKMSL
-1078 LDATKLASK
+1078 SDATKLASK

-1136 TGVSWFLDD
+1136 TGASWFLDD

-1247 AAIESLDDFYRQFY
+1247 AAIESLDNFYRQFY
-1261 DAQKD
+1261 DTQKD

-1272 KLNLDHPCMIAAPYL
+1272 KLNLDHPCMIVAPYL
-1287 ANKTRKCINEI
+1287 ANNTRKCINEI

-1313 TLKVGLMY
+1313 ILKVGLMY

-1347 KSVALVNSA
+1347 KSVVQVNSA

-1426 ELNNEKLD
+1426 GLNSEKLD

-1454 LKDNIGNVID
+1454 LKDNIGNVIE

-1492 FESNVEKALTEQ
+1492 FEPNVEKALTEQ

-1549 QLSQVVDE
+1549 QLSQIVDE

-1612 TVFNK
+1612 TIFNK

-1664 EGIRLKNA
+1664 EGTRLKNA

>member
-59 SGKDELKNLSKIKD
+59 SGKDELENLSKIKN
-73 LLARVPFGKND
+73 LLARAPFGKND
-84 LIPYHTRVVIHIE
+84 LIPYHTRVVRHIE

-132 NRIYSLYVSLNAVEY
+132 NRICSLYVSLNAVEY

-168 VENAI
+168 VEDAI

-179 LHKSKK
+179 LHKSQK
-185 LERAYLLA
+185 LDRAYLLA

-216 KNDNSSFKKTLNDK
+216 KNGNSPFKKTLNAK
-230 DILNYIKAENPSNM
+230 DILNYIKAENPSDL

-265 GTLSID
+265 GTLSIG
-271 NASQENRLSLFKRVW
+271 NASQDNRLSLFKRVW
-286 KHTSHVSLVEK
+286 KHTPDVSLVEK

-330 LKMIKLFENNF
+330 LKMIKLFGDNF

-348 QLKQKK
+348 QL
-354 IDVHSVYISTAKQV
+354 
-368 LKDANS
+368 
-374 NEDKSKLIE
+374 
-383 RCLLQYGTDSWAIQ
+383 
-397 EKLRLA
+397 
-403 SLFEMD
+403 
-409 GKDETA
+409 
-415 KRMYE
+415 
-420 ELIGLHASAQPKL
+420 
-433 AALYYK
+433 
-439 QSRSAS
+439 
-445 DETVVYGLI
+445 
-454 EKAFG
+454 
-459 FKLNHDANFDKN
+459 
-471 EYKKTYKSLVAT
+471 
-483 VITII
+483 
-488 SNHFDAGKPD
+488 
-498 DAYIVMKR
+498 
-506 YSVYNDGLY
+506 
-515 DSYISILKDY
+515 
-525 KDTEYVLSKLQ
+525 SKLQ
-536 FLGDT
+536 FLRRDI

-548 YIEIVDKLCKQA
+548 YIEVVDKLCKQA

-577 FKDNTIYNK
+577 FGDNTIYNK

-592 SVIKEMTEKDI
+592 SVVKEMTEKDI
-603 ALSEFSKVWKKFQ
+603 ALSEFSKVWKKNQ

-641 WFTVSKRLVAKQK
+641 WFTVSKRLVATQK
-654 EFYDCIFTFKDY
+654 EFFDCIFAFKDY

-671 ISERLNAKGMNVH
+671 IFERLDAKGMNVH
-684 TLYVAVILKAIPTL
+684 TPYVAVILKTIPTL
-698 DADGKLQLI
+698 EADGKLQLI
-707 NRGLSKFTDANLFQE
+707 NRGLSKFADANLFQE

-735 LDKAKSV
+735 LDKAKTV
-742 LQELIGHHKDAEPS
+742 LQELIGYHKDAEPS

-816 KTDNISEARR
+816 KTDNIIEARR

-862 IYTCFDTLSANEVD
+862 IYSCFDTLSANEVD
-876 IKNLNSDIII
+876 IKKLNSDIII

-892 FKAELTNAQEM
+892 FQAELTKALEM
-903 TYEDSISHLQKLSTY
+903 TYEDSTSHLQKLCTY
-918 VSEKCYAK
+918 VSENCYAD
-926 KENDL
+926 KEKEL
-931 LKNITSELVAIH
+931 LKNINSELVVIH
-943 KKEGY
+943 KTEGY
-948 KQEGAGNIDKAI
+948 KQEGVGNIDKAI
-960 SSYNCLSSVGDVRSK
+960 SSYNRLSSIGDVRTK

-989 GTSLKEKDVLKVLSY
+989 GTSLNEEDVLKVLSY

-1012 DLSYRYG
+1012 DLSYRYC

-1026 GAKNALDF
+1026 SAKNALDF
-1034 IKEHLPDEDELID
+1034 IKEHLPNEDELID

-1052 YIVKAEASLAEL
+1052 YIVEAEASLAEL
-1064 NASIEEMTTGKMSL
+1064 NASIEDMTTGKMSL
-1078 LDATKLASK
+1078 SDATKLASK

-1145 IYFRNVAIACLGIAE
+1145 IYLRNVAIACLGIAE

-1214 FDILPDNVNFDEA
+1214 FDTLPDNVNFDEA

-1247 AAIESLDDFYRQFY
+1247 AAIESLDNFYRQFY
-1261 DAQKD
+1261 DTQKD

-1287 ANKTRKCINEI
+1287 ANNTRKCINEI

-1313 TLKVGLMY
+1313 ILKVGLMY

-1347 KSVALVNSA
+1347 KSVVQVNSA
-1356 FCDSTID
+1356 FCDSAID

-1372 SSFVVNLQNAL
+1372 SSFVANLQNAL

-1403 CRLINDSTLAYMFGN
+1403 CRLINDSTIAYMFGN

-1426 ELNNEKLD
+1426 ELNDEKLD
-1434 LATGLK
+1434 LATGLE

-1454 LKDNIGNVID
+1454 LKDNIGNVIE
-1464 ALIRKYV
+1464 ALIGKYV
-1471 TEEKSTDLSTLKI
+1471 TEEKSTDLSALKT
-1484 VLRKTGRE
+1484 VLSKTGRE
-1492 FESNVEKALTEQ
+1492 FEPNVEKTLTEQ
-1504 VVMIAVIS
+1504 VVMVAVIS
-1512 DHLDCIKELAT
+1512 DHLDSIKGLAT
-1523 ISANSVSLRSRLSH
+1523 ISANSESLRLRLSH
-1537 IKDEAEEVSINL
+1537 IKDEAEEASINL
-1549 QLSQVVDE
+1549 QLSQIVDK
-1557 VNKNEIPYYS
+1557 VNNNKILYYS
-1567 ALQKVYPLYE
+1567 ALQKVYSLYE
-1577 AHQNNKRVCEN
+1577 VHQNNKRVCEN

-1601 IPDKDGKSTVM
+1601 IPDKVGKSTVM
-1612 TVFNK
+1612 TIFDK
-1617 LKYKKSTIYK
+1617 LKYNKSTTYK

-1632 LREERENILNSLPY
+1632 LREERENILGSLPY
-1646 DARSL
+1646 EARRL

-1656 VYGSTLNA
+1656 AYGSTLNA

>member
-59 SGKDELKNLSKIKD
+59 SGKDELENLSKIKN
-73 LLARVPFGKND
+73 LLARAPFGKND
-84 LIPYHTRVVIHIE
+84 LIPYHTRVVRHIE

-132 NRIYSLYVSLNAVEY
+132 NRICSLYVSLNAVEY

-168 VENAI
+168 VEDAI

-185 LERAYLLA
+185 LDRAYLLA

-216 KNDNSSFKKTLNDK
+216 KNGNSPFKKTLNDK
-230 DILNYIKAENPSNM
+230 DILNYIKAENLSNL

-271 NASQENRLSLFKRVW
+271 NASQDNRLSLFKRVW
-286 KHTSHVSLVEK
+286 KHTPDVSLVEK

-330 LKMIKLFENNF
+330 LKMIKLFGDNF

-348 QLKQKK
+348 QL
-354 IDVHSVYISTAKQV
+354 
-368 LKDANS
+368 
-374 NEDKSKLIE
+374 
-383 RCLLQYGTDSWAIQ
+383 
-397 EKLRLA
+397 
-403 SLFEMD
+403 
-409 GKDETA
+409 
-415 KRMYE
+415 
-420 ELIGLHASAQPKL
+420 
-433 AALYYK
+433 
-439 QSRSAS
+439 
-445 DETVVYGLI
+445 
-454 EKAFG
+454 
-459 FKLNHDANFDKN
+459 
-471 EYKKTYKSLVAT
+471 
-483 VITII
+483 
-488 SNHFDAGKPD
+488 
-498 DAYIVMKR
+498 
-506 YSVYNDGLY
+506 
-515 DSYISILKDY
+515 
-525 KDTEYVLSKLQ
+525 SKLQ
-536 FLGDT
+536 FLRRDI

-548 YIEIVDKLCKQA
+548 YIEVVDKLCKQA

-577 FKDNTIYNK
+577 FGDNTIYNK

-592 SVIKEMTEKDI
+592 SVVKEMTEKDI
-603 ALSEFSKVWKKFQ
+603 ALSEFSKVWKKNQ

-641 WFTVSKRLVAKQK
+641 WFTVSKRLVATQK
-654 EFYDCIFTFKDY
+654 EFFDCIFAFKDY

-671 ISERLNAKGMNVH
+671 IFERLDAKGMNVH
-684 TLYVAVILKAIPTL
+684 TPYVAVILKTIPTL
-698 DADGKLQLI
+698 EADGKLQLI
-707 NRGLSKFTDANLFQE
+707 NRGLSKFADANLFQE

-735 LDKAKSV
+735 LEKAKSV

-756 LALVAYKN
+756 LAWVAYKN

-816 KTDNISEARR
+816 KTDNIIEARR

-862 IYTCFDTLSANEVD
+862 IYSCFDTLSANEVD
-876 IKNLNSDIII
+876 IKKLNSDIII

-892 FKAELTNAQEM
+892 FQAELTKALEM
-903 TYEDSISHLQKLSTY
+903 TYEDSTSHLQKLCTY
-918 VSEKCYAK
+918 VSENCYAD
-926 KENDL
+926 KEKEL
-931 LKNITSELVAIH
+931 LKNINSELVVIH
-943 KKEGY
+943 KTEGY
-948 KQEGAGNIDKAI
+948 KQEGVGNIDKAI
-960 SSYNCLSSVGDVRSK
+960 SSYNRLSSIGDVRTK

-989 GTSLKEKDVLKVLSY
+989 GTSLNEEDVLKVLSY

-1012 DLSYRYG
+1012 DLSYRYC

-1026 GAKNALDF
+1026 SAKNALDF
-1034 IKEHLPDEDELID
+1034 IKEHLPNEDELID

-1052 YIVKAEASLAEL
+1052 YIVEAEASLAEL
-1064 NASIEEMTTGKMSL
+1064 NASIEDMTTGKMSL
-1078 LDATKLASK
+1078 SDATKLASK

-1145 IYFRNVAIACLGIAE
+1145 IYLRNVAIACLGIAE

-1214 FDILPDNVNFDEA
+1214 FDTLPDNVNFDEA

-1247 AAIESLDDFYRQFY
+1247 AAIESLDNFYRQFY
-1261 DAQKD
+1261 DTQKD

-1287 ANKTRKCINEI
+1287 ANNTRKCINEI

-1313 TLKVGLMY
+1313 ILKVGLMY

-1347 KSVALVNSA
+1347 KSVVQVNSA
-1356 FCDSTID
+1356 FCDSAID

-1372 SSFVVNLQNAL
+1372 SSFVANLQNAL

-1403 CRLINDSTLAYMFGN
+1403 CRLINDSTIAYMFGN

-1426 ELNNEKLD
+1426 ELNDEKLD
-1434 LATGLK
+1434 LATGLE

-1454 LKDNIGNVID
+1454 LKDNIGNVIE
-1464 ALIRKYV
+1464 ALIGKYV
-1471 TEEKSTDLSTLKI
+1471 TEEKSTDLSALKT
-1484 VLRKTGRE
+1484 VLSKTGRE
-1492 FESNVEKALTEQ
+1492 FEPNVEKTLTEQ
-1504 VVMIAVIS
+1504 VVMVAVIS
-1512 DHLDCIKELAT
+1512 DHLDSIKGLAT
-1523 ISANSVSLRSRLSH
+1523 ISANSESLRLRLSH
-1537 IKDEAEEVSINL
+1537 IKDETEEASINL
-1549 QLSQVVDE
+1549 QLSQIVDK
-1557 VNKNEIPYYS
+1557 VNNNKILYYS
-1567 ALQKVYPLYE
+1567 ALQKVYSLYE
-1577 AHQNNKRVCEN
+1577 VHQNNKRVCEN

-1601 IPDKDGKSTVM
+1601 IPDKVGKSTVM
-1612 TVFNK
+1612 TIFDK
-1617 LKYKKSTIYK
+1617 LKYNKSTTYK

-1632 LREERENILNSLPY
+1632 LREERENILGSLPY
-1646 DARSL
+1646 EARRL
-1651 LTGGT
+1651 LAGGT
-1656 VYGSTLNA
+1656 AYGSTLNA

>member
-84 LIPYHTRVVIHIE
+84 LIPYHTRVVRHIE

-132 NRIYSLYVSLNAVEY
+132 NRIYSLYVSLDAVEY

-168 VENAI
+168 VEDAI

-185 LERAYLLA
+185 LDRAYLLA

-230 DILNYIKAENPSNM
+230 DILNYIKAENLSNM

-252 PYSSTFADAYLES
+252 PYSSTFADAYLEF

-348 QLKQKK
+348 QLKHKK

-506 YSVYNDGLY
+506 YSVYNNGLY

-536 FLGDT
+536 FLRNS

-548 YIEIVDKLCKQA
+548 YIEVVDKLCKQA

-592 SVIKEMTEKDI
+592 SLIKEMTEKDI

-641 WFTVSKRLVAKQK
+641 WFTKSKRLVAKQK
-654 EFYDCIFTFKDY
+654 EFCDCIFTLKDY

-671 ISERLNAKGMNVH
+671 IFERLNAKGMNVH

-698 DADGKLQLI
+698 DADEKLQLI
-707 NRGLSKFTDANLFQE
+707 NRGLSKFTDANLLQE
-722 KHDVATFLIINGD
+722 KYDVATLLIINGD

-803 ALKSFIDVIDKHV
+803 ALKSFIDVIDKYV

-826 LCLSLKLY
+826 LCLSLKSY

-862 IYTCFDTLSANEVD
+862 IYSCFDTLSANEVD

-903 TYEDSISHLQKLSTY
+903 PYEDSISHLQKLSTY

-931 LKNITSELVAIH
+931 LKNITSELIAIH

-1052 YIVKAEASLAEL
+1052 YIVEAEASLAEL
-1064 NASIEEMTTGKMSL
+1064 NASIEEMSTGKMSL
-1078 LDATKLASK
+1078 SDATKLASK

-1108 LKESIQSYILSKS
+1108 LKGSIQSYILSKS

-1136 TGVSWFLDD
+1136 TGASWFLDD
-1145 IYFRNVAIACLGIAE
+1145 IFFRNVAIACLGIAE

-1175 WLTAVYRD
+1175 WLTAVYKD

-1247 AAIESLDDFYRQFY
+1247 VAIESLDDFYRQFY

-1287 ANKTRKCINEI
+1287 ANNTRKCINEI

-1313 TLKVGLMY
+1313 ILKVGLMY

-1347 KSVALVNSA
+1347 KSVVQVNSA

-1383 SSLIKDEADYKTV
+1383 SSLIKDEADYQTV
-1396 MSLFIPI
+1396 MSLFFPI

-1454 LKDNIGNVID
+1454 LKDNIGNVIE

-1492 FESNVEKALTEQ
+1492 FEPNVEKALTEQ

-1549 QLSQVVDE
+1549 QLSQIVDE

-1601 IPDKDGKSTVM
+1601 IPDKDGKSSVM

>member
-59 SGKDELKNLSKIKD
+59 SGKDELENLSKIKN
-73 LLARVPFGKND
+73 LLARAPFGKND
-84 LIPYHTRVVIHIE
+84 LIPYHTRVVRHIE

-132 NRIYSLYVSLNAVEY
+132 NRICSLYVSLNAVEY

-168 VENAI
+168 VEDAI

-185 LERAYLLA
+185 LDRAYLLA

-216 KNDNSSFKKTLNDK
+216 KNGNSPFKKTLNDK
-230 DILNYIKAENPSNM
+230 DILNYIKAENLSNL

-271 NASQENRLSLFKRVW
+271 NASQDNRLSLFKRVW
-286 KHTSHVSLVEK
+286 KHTPDVSLVEK

-330 LKMIKLFENNF
+330 LKMIKLFGDNF

-348 QLKQKK
+348 QL
-354 IDVHSVYISTAKQV
+354 
-368 LKDANS
+368 
-374 NEDKSKLIE
+374 
-383 RCLLQYGTDSWAIQ
+383 
-397 EKLRLA
+397 
-403 SLFEMD
+403 
-409 GKDETA
+409 
-415 KRMYE
+415 
-420 ELIGLHASAQPKL
+420 
-433 AALYYK
+433 
-439 QSRSAS
+439 
-445 DETVVYGLI
+445 
-454 EKAFG
+454 
-459 FKLNHDANFDKN
+459 
-471 EYKKTYKSLVAT
+471 
-483 VITII
+483 
-488 SNHFDAGKPD
+488 
-498 DAYIVMKR
+498 
-506 YSVYNDGLY
+506 
-515 DSYISILKDY
+515 
-525 KDTEYVLSKLQ
+525 SKLQ
-536 FLGDT
+536 FLRRDI

-548 YIEIVDKLCKQA
+548 YIEVVDKLCKQA

-577 FKDNTIYNK
+577 FGDNTIYNK

-592 SVIKEMTEKDI
+592 SVVKEMTEKDI
-603 ALSEFSKVWKKFQ
+603 ALSEFSKVWKKNQ

-641 WFTVSKRLVAKQK
+641 WFTVSKRLVATQK
-654 EFYDCIFTFKDY
+654 EFFDYIFAFKDY

-671 ISERLNAKGMNVH
+671 IFERLDAKGMNVH
-684 TLYVAVILKAIPTL
+684 TPYVAVILKTIPTL
-698 DADGKLQLI
+698 EADGKLQLI
-707 NRGLSKFTDANLFQE
+707 NRGLSKFADANLFQE

-735 LDKAKSV
+735 LEKAKSV

-756 LALVAYKN
+756 LAWVAYKN

-816 KTDNISEARR
+816 KTDNIIEARR

-862 IYTCFDTLSANEVD
+862 IYSCFDTLSANEVD
-876 IKNLNSDIII
+876 IKKLNSDIII

-892 FKAELTNAQEM
+892 FQAELTKALEM
-903 TYEDSISHLQKLSTY
+903 TYEDSTSHLQKLCTY
-918 VSEKCYAK
+918 VSENCYAD
-926 KENDL
+926 KEKEL
-931 LKNITSELVAIH
+931 LKNINSELVVIH
-943 KKEGY
+943 KTEGY
-948 KQEGAGNIDKAI
+948 KQEGVGNIDKAI
-960 SSYNCLSSVGDVRSK
+960 SSYNRLSSIGDVRTK

-989 GTSLKEKDVLKVLSY
+989 GTSLNEEDVLKVLSY

-1012 DLSYRYG
+1012 DLSYRYC

-1026 GAKNALDF
+1026 SAKNALDF
-1034 IKEHLPDEDELID
+1034 IKEHLPNEDELID

-1052 YIVKAEASLAEL
+1052 YIVEAEASLAEL
-1064 NASIEEMTTGKMSL
+1064 NASIEDMTTGKMSL
-1078 LDATKLASK
+1078 SDATKLASK

-1145 IYFRNVAIACLGIAE
+1145 IYLRNVAIACLGIAE

-1214 FDILPDNVNFDEA
+1214 FDTLPDNVNFDEA
-1227 IEGSVI
+1227 IEGTVI

-1247 AAIESLDDFYRQFY
+1247 AAIESLDNFYRQFY
-1261 DAQKD
+1261 DTQKD

-1287 ANKTRKCINEI
+1287 ANNTRKCINEI

-1313 TLKVGLMY
+1313 ILKVGLMY

-1347 KSVALVNSA
+1347 KSVVQVNSA
-1356 FCDSTID
+1356 FCDSAID

-1372 SSFVVNLQNAL
+1372 SSFVANLQNAL

-1403 CRLINDSTLAYMFGN
+1403 CRLINDSTIAYMFGN

-1426 ELNNEKLD
+1426 ELNDEKLD
-1434 LATGLK
+1434 LATGLE

-1454 LKDNIGNVID
+1454 LKDNIGNVIE
-1464 ALIRKYV
+1464 ALIGKYV
-1471 TEEKSTDLSTLKI
+1471 TEEKSTDLSALKT
-1484 VLRKTGRE
+1484 VLSKTGRE
-1492 FESNVEKALTEQ
+1492 FEPNVEKTLTEQ
-1504 VVMIAVIS
+1504 VVMVAVIS
-1512 DHLDCIKELAT
+1512 DHLDSIKGLAT
-1523 ISANSVSLRSRLSH
+1523 ISANSESLRLRLSH
-1537 IKDEAEEVSINL
+1537 IKDEAEEASINL
-1549 QLSQVVDE
+1549 QLSQIVDK
-1557 VNKNEIPYYS
+1557 VNNNKILYYS
-1567 ALQKVYPLYE
+1567 ALQKVYSLYE
-1577 AHQNNKRVCEN
+1577 VHQNNKRVCEN

-1601 IPDKDGKSTVM
+1601 IPDKVGKSTVM
-1612 TVFNK
+1612 TIFDK
-1617 LKYKKSTIYK
+1617 LKYNKSTTYK

-1632 LREERENILNSLPY
+1632 LREERENILGSLPY
-1646 DARSL
+1646 EARRL

-1656 VYGSTLNA
+1656 AYGSTLNA

>member
-47 EHLAKMYCEIAE
+47 EHLAKMYCEITE

-84 LIPYHTRVVIHIE
+84 LIPYHTRVVRHIE

-168 VENAI
+168 VEDAI

-185 LERAYLLA
+185 LDRAYLLA

-216 KNDNSSFKKTLNDK
+216 KNGNSPFKKTLNAK
-230 DILNYIKAENPSNM
+230 DILNYIKAENPSNL

-265 GTLSID
+265 GTLSIG
-271 NASQENRLSLFKRVW
+271 NASQDNRLSLFKRVW
-286 KHTSHVSLVEK
+286 KHTPDVSLVEK

-330 LKMIKLFENNF
+330 LKMIQLFEDNF

-348 QLKQKK
+348 QLKHKK
-354 IDVHSVYISTAKQV
+354 IHVHSVYISTAKKV
-368 LKDANS
+368 LKNANS

-383 RCLLQYGTDSWAIQ
+383 RCLLQDGTDSWAIQ

-403 SLFEMD
+403 SQFELD

-454 EKAFG
+454 ENAFD
-459 FKLNHDANFDKN
+459 FKLNHDVNFDKN
-471 EYKKTYKSLVAT
+471 EYQKTYKLLVAT

-498 DAYIVMKR
+498 DAYIAMKR

-515 DSYISILKDY
+515 NSYISILKDY

-536 FLGDT
+536 FLRNS

-548 YIEIVDKLCKQA
+548 YIEVVDKLCKQA

-641 WFTVSKRLVAKQK
+641 WFTVSKQLVAKQK
-654 EFYDCIFTFKDY
+654 EFCDCIFTFKDY

-671 ISERLNAKGMNVH
+671 IFERLNAKGMNVH
-684 TLYVAVILKAIPTL
+684 TPYVAVILKAIPTL

-707 NRGLSKFTDANLFQE
+707 NRGLSKFTDDNLFQE
-722 KHDVATFLIINGD
+722 KHDVATLLIINGD

-803 ALKSFIDVIDKHV
+803 ALKSFIHIIDKHV

-826 LCLSLKLY
+826 LCLSLKSY

-862 IYTCFDTLSANEVD
+862 IYSCFDTLSANEVD

-903 TYEDSISHLQKLSTY
+903 TYEDSTSHLQKLCTY
-918 VSEKCYAK
+918 VSENCYAD
-926 KENDL
+926 KEKEL

-989 GTSLKEKDVLKVLSY
+989 GTSLKEKDVLNVLSY

-1026 GAKNALDF
+1026 SAKNALDF
-1034 IKEHLPDEDELID
+1034 IKEHLPNEDELID

-1052 YIVKAEASLAEL
+1052 YIVEAEASLAEL
-1064 NASIEEMTTGKMSL
+1064 NASIEDMTTGKMSL
-1078 LDATKLASK
+1078 SDATKLASK

-1096 PYLENV
+1096 PYLKNV

-1136 TGVSWFLDD
+1136 TGASWFLDD

-1197 SYTFTLDNSM
+1197 SYTFTLYNSM
-1207 GGSKDES
+1207 GGSKEES
-1214 FDILPDNVNFDEA
+1214 FDTLPDNVNFDEA
-1227 IEGSVI
+1227 IKGTVI

-1287 ANKTRKCINEI
+1287 ANNTRKCINKI
-1298 KGTLDYEYDNYGNEN
+1298 KGTLDYEYDNYRNEN

-1347 KSVALVNSA
+1347 KSVVQVNSA
-1356 FCDSTID
+1356 FCDSAID

-1403 CRLINDSTLAYMFGN
+1403 CRLINDSTIAYMFGN

-1426 ELNNEKLD
+1426 ELNDEKLD
-1434 LATGLK
+1434 LATGLE

-1454 LKDNIGNVID
+1454 LKDNIGNVIE
-1464 ALIRKYV
+1464 ALIGKYV
-1471 TEEKSTDLSTLKI
+1471 TEEKSTDLSTLKT
-1484 VLRKTGRE
+1484 VLSKTGRE
-1492 FESNVEKALTEQ
+1492 FEPNVEKTLTEQ
-1504 VVMIAVIS
+1504 VVMVAVIS
-1512 DHLDCIKELAT
+1512 DHLDSIKGLAT
-1523 ISANSVSLRSRLSH
+1523 ISANSESLRLRLSH
-1537 IKDEAEEVSINL
+1537 IKDEAEEASINL
-1549 QLSQVVDE
+1549 QLSQIVDK
-1557 VNKNEIPYYS
+1557 VNNNKILYYS
-1567 ALQKVYPLYE
+1567 ALQKVYSLYKV
-1577 AHQNNKRVCEN
+1577 HQNNKRVCEN

-1601 IPDKDGKSTVM
+1601 IPDKVGKSTVM
-1612 TVFNK
+1612 TIFDK
-1617 LKYKKSTIYK
+1617 LKYNKSTTYK

-1632 LREERENILNSLPY
+1632 LREERENILGSLPY
-1646 DARSL
+1646 EARRL

-1656 VYGSTLNA
+1656 AYGSTLNA

>member
-59 SGKDELKNLSKIKD
+59 SGKDELENLSKIKN
-73 LLARVPFGKND
+73 LLARAPFGKND
-84 LIPYHTRVVIHIE
+84 LIPYHTRVVRHIE

-132 NRIYSLYVSLNAVEY
+132 NRICSLYVSLNAVEY

-168 VENAI
+168 VEDAI

-179 LHKSKK
+179 LHKSQK
-185 LERAYLLA
+185 LDRAYLLA

-216 KNDNSSFKKTLNDK
+216 KNGNSPFKKTLNAK
-230 DILNYIKAENPSNM
+230 DILNYIKAENPSDL

-265 GTLSID
+265 GTLSIG
-271 NASQENRLSLFKRVW
+271 NASQDNRLSLFKRVW
-286 KHTSHVSLVEK
+286 KHTPDVSLVEK

-330 LKMIKLFENNF
+330 LKMIKLFGDNF

-348 QLKQKK
+348 QL
-354 IDVHSVYISTAKQV
+354 
-368 LKDANS
+368 
-374 NEDKSKLIE
+374 
-383 RCLLQYGTDSWAIQ
+383 
-397 EKLRLA
+397 
-403 SLFEMD
+403 
-409 GKDETA
+409 
-415 KRMYE
+415 
-420 ELIGLHASAQPKL
+420 
-433 AALYYK
+433 
-439 QSRSAS
+439 
-445 DETVVYGLI
+445 
-454 EKAFG
+454 
-459 FKLNHDANFDKN
+459 
-471 EYKKTYKSLVAT
+471 
-483 VITII
+483 
-488 SNHFDAGKPD
+488 
-498 DAYIVMKR
+498 
-506 YSVYNDGLY
+506 
-515 DSYISILKDY
+515 
-525 KDTEYVLSKLQ
+525 SKLQ
-536 FLGDT
+536 FLRRDI

-548 YIEIVDKLCKQA
+548 YIEVVDKLCKQA

-577 FKDNTIYNK
+577 FGDNTIYNK

-592 SVIKEMTEKDI
+592 SVVKEMTEKDI
-603 ALSEFSKVWKKFQ
+603 ALSEFSKVWKKNQ

-641 WFTVSKRLVAKQK
+641 WFTVSKRLVATQK
-654 EFYDCIFTFKDY
+654 EFFDCIFAFKDY

-671 ISERLNAKGMNVH
+671 IFERLDAKGMNVH
-684 TLYVAVILKAIPTL
+684 TPYVAVILKTIPTL
-698 DADGKLQLI
+698 EADGKLQLI
-707 NRGLSKFTDANLFQE
+707 NRGLSKFADANLFQE

-735 LDKAKSV
+735 LDKAKTV

-816 KTDNISEARR
+816 KTDNIIEARR

-862 IYTCFDTLSANEVD
+862 IYSCFDTLSANEVD
-876 IKNLNSDIII
+876 IKKLNSDIII

-892 FKAELTNAQEM
+892 FQAELTKALEM
-903 TYEDSISHLQKLSTY
+903 TYEDSTSHLQKLCTY
-918 VSEKCYAK
+918 VSENCYAD
-926 KENDL
+926 KEKEL
-931 LKNITSELVAIH
+931 LKNINSELVVIH
-943 KKEGY
+943 KTEGY
-948 KQEGAGNIDKAI
+948 KQEGVGNIDKAI
-960 SSYNCLSSVGDVRSK
+960 SSYNRLSSIGDVRTK

-989 GTSLKEKDVLKVLSY
+989 GTSLNEEDVLKVLSY

-1012 DLSYRYG
+1012 DLSYRYC

-1034 IKEHLPDEDELID
+1034 IKEHLPNEDELID

-1052 YIVKAEASLAEL
+1052 YIVEAEASLAEL
-1064 NASIEEMTTGKMSL
+1064 NASIEDMTTGKMSL
-1078 LDATKLASK
+1078 SDATKLASK

-1145 IYFRNVAIACLGIAE
+1145 IYLRNVAIACLGIAE

-1207 GGSKDES
+1207 GGSKDKS
-1214 FDILPDNVNFDEA
+1214 FDTLPDNVNFDEA

-1247 AAIESLDDFYRQFY
+1247 AAIESLDNFYRQFY
-1261 DAQKD
+1261 DTQKD

-1287 ANKTRKCINEI
+1287 ANNTRKCINEI

-1313 TLKVGLMY
+1313 ILKVGLMY

-1347 KSVALVNSA
+1347 KSVVQVNSA
-1356 FCDSTID
+1356 FCDSAID

-1372 SSFVVNLQNAL
+1372 SSFVANLQNAL

-1403 CRLINDSTLAYMFGN
+1403 CRLINDSTIAYMFGN

-1426 ELNNEKLD
+1426 ELNDEKLD
-1434 LATGLK
+1434 LATGLE

-1454 LKDNIGNVID
+1454 LKDNIGNVIE
-1464 ALIRKYV
+1464 ALIGKYV
-1471 TEEKSTDLSTLKI
+1471 TEEKSTDLSALKT
-1484 VLRKTGRE
+1484 VLSKTGRE
-1492 FESNVEKALTEQ
+1492 FEPNVEKTLTEQ
-1504 VVMIAVIS
+1504 VVMVAVIS
-1512 DHLDCIKELAT
+1512 DHLDSIKGLAT
-1523 ISANSVSLRSRLSH
+1523 ISANSESLRLRLSH
-1537 IKDEAEEVSINL
+1537 IKDEAEEASINL
-1549 QLSQVVDE
+1549 QLSQIVDK
-1557 VNKNEIPYYS
+1557 VNNNKILYYS
-1567 ALQKVYPLYE
+1567 ALQKVYSLYE
-1577 AHQNNKRVCEN
+1577 VHQNNKRVCEN

-1601 IPDKDGKSTVM
+1601 IPDKVGKSTVM
-1612 TVFNK
+1612 TIFDK
-1617 LKYKKSTIYK
+1617 LKYNKSTTYK

-1632 LREERENILNSLPY
+1632 LREERENILGSLPY
-1646 DARSL
+1646 EARRL

-1656 VYGSTLNA
+1656 AYGSTLNA

>member
-1 MGLITWIKD
+1 MVLITWIKD

-59 SGKDELKNLSKIKD
+59 SGKDELENLSKIKN
-73 LLARVPFGKND
+73 LLARAPFGKND
-84 LIPYHTRVVIHIE
+84 LIPYHTRVVRHIE

-132 NRIYSLYVSLNAVEY
+132 NRICSLYVSLNAVEY

-168 VENAI
+168 VEDAI

-185 LERAYLLA
+185 LDRAYLLA

-216 KNDNSSFKKTLNDK
+216 KNGNSPFKKTLNDK
-230 DILNYIKAENPSNM
+230 DILNYIKAENLSNL

-271 NASQENRLSLFKRVW
+271 NASQDNRLSLFKRVW
-286 KHTSHVSLVEK
+286 KHTPDVSLVEK

-330 LKMIKLFENNF
+330 LKMIKLFGDNF

-348 QLKQKK
+348 QL
-354 IDVHSVYISTAKQV
+354 
-368 LKDANS
+368 
-374 NEDKSKLIE
+374 
-383 RCLLQYGTDSWAIQ
+383 
-397 EKLRLA
+397 
-403 SLFEMD
+403 
-409 GKDETA
+409 
-415 KRMYE
+415 
-420 ELIGLHASAQPKL
+420 
-433 AALYYK
+433 
-439 QSRSAS
+439 
-445 DETVVYGLI
+445 
-454 EKAFG
+454 
-459 FKLNHDANFDKN
+459 
-471 EYKKTYKSLVAT
+471 
-483 VITII
+483 
-488 SNHFDAGKPD
+488 
-498 DAYIVMKR
+498 
-506 YSVYNDGLY
+506 
-515 DSYISILKDY
+515 
-525 KDTEYVLSKLQ
+525 SKLQ
-536 FLGDT
+536 FLRRDI

-548 YIEIVDKLCKQA
+548 YIEVVDKLCKQA

-577 FKDNTIYNK
+577 FGDNTIYNK

-592 SVIKEMTEKDI
+592 SVVKEMTEKDI
-603 ALSEFSKVWKKFQ
+603 ALSEFSKVWKKNQ

-641 WFTVSKRLVAKQK
+641 WFTVSKRLVATQK
-654 EFYDCIFTFKDY
+654 EFFDCIFAFKDY

-671 ISERLNAKGMNVH
+671 IFERLDAKGMNVH
-684 TLYVAVILKAIPTL
+684 TPYVAVILKTIPTL
-698 DADGKLQLI
+698 EADGKLQLI
-707 NRGLSKFTDANLFQE
+707 NRGLSKFADANLFQE

-735 LDKAKSV
+735 LEKAKSV

-756 LALVAYKN
+756 LAWVAYKN

-816 KTDNISEARR
+816 KTDNIIEARR

-862 IYTCFDTLSANEVD
+862 IYSCFDTLSANEVD
-876 IKNLNSDIII
+876 IKKLNSDIII

-892 FKAELTNAQEM
+892 FQAELTKALEM
-903 TYEDSISHLQKLSTY
+903 TYEDSTSHLQKLCTY
-918 VSEKCYAK
+918 VSENCYAD
-926 KENDL
+926 KEKEL
-931 LKNITSELVAIH
+931 LKNINSELVVIH
-943 KKEGY
+943 KTEGY
-948 KQEGAGNIDKAI
+948 KQEGVGNIDKAI
-960 SSYNCLSSVGDVRSK
+960 SSYNRLSSIGDVRTK

-989 GTSLKEKDVLKVLSY
+989 GTSLNEEDVLKVLSY

-1012 DLSYRYG
+1012 DLSYRYC

-1026 GAKNALDF
+1026 SAKNALDF
-1034 IKEHLPDEDELID
+1034 IKEHLPNEDELID

-1052 YIVKAEASLAEL
+1052 YIVEAEASLAEL
-1064 NASIEEMTTGKMSL
+1064 NASIEDMTTGKMSL
-1078 LDATKLASK
+1078 SDATKLASK

-1145 IYFRNVAIACLGIAE
+1145 IYLRNVAIACLGIAE

-1214 FDILPDNVNFDEA
+1214 FDTLPDNVNFDEA

-1247 AAIESLDDFYRQFY
+1247 AAIESLDNFYRQFY
-1261 DAQKD
+1261 DTQKD

-1287 ANKTRKCINEI
+1287 ANNTRKCINEI

-1313 TLKVGLMY
+1313 ILKVGLMY

-1347 KSVALVNSA
+1347 KSVVQVNSA
-1356 FCDSTID
+1356 FCDSAID

-1372 SSFVVNLQNAL
+1372 SSFVANLQNAL

-1403 CRLINDSTLAYMFGN
+1403 CRLINDSTIAYMFGN

-1426 ELNNEKLD
+1426 ELNDEKLD
-1434 LATGLK
+1434 LATGLE

-1454 LKDNIGNVID
+1454 LKDNIGNVIE
-1464 ALIRKYV
+1464 ALIGKYV
-1471 TEEKSTDLSTLKI
+1471 TEEKSTDLSALKT
-1484 VLRKTGRE
+1484 VLSKTGRE
-1492 FESNVEKALTEQ
+1492 FEPNVEKTLTEQ
-1504 VVMIAVIS
+1504 VVMVAVIS
-1512 DHLDCIKELAT
+1512 DHLDSIKGLAT
-1523 ISANSVSLRSRLSH
+1523 ISANSESLRLRLSH
-1537 IKDEAEEVSINL
+1537 IKDETEEASINL
-1549 QLSQVVDE
+1549 QLSQIVDK
-1557 VNKNEIPYYS
+1557 VNNNKILYYS
-1567 ALQKVYPLYE
+1567 ALQKVYSLYE
-1577 AHQNNKRVCEN
+1577 VHQNNKRVCEN

-1601 IPDKDGKSTVM
+1601 IPDKVGKSTVM
-1612 TVFNK
+1612 TIFDK
-1617 LKYKKSTIYK
+1617 LKYNKSTTYK

-1632 LREERENILNSLPY
+1632 LREERENILGSLPY
-1646 DARSL
+1646 EARRL

-1656 VYGSTLNA
+1656 AYGSTLNA

>member
-84 LIPYHTRVVIHIE
+84 LIPYHTRVVRHIE

-216 KNDNSSFKKTLNDK
+216 KNGNSPFKKTLNAK
-230 DILNYIKAENPSNM
+230 DILNYIKAENPSDL

-265 GTLSID
+265 GTLSIG
-271 NASQENRLSLFKRVW
+271 NASQDNRLSLFKRVW
-286 KHTSHVSLVEK
+286 KHTPDVSLVEK

-330 LKMIKLFENNF
+330 LKMIQLFEDNF

-348 QLKQKK
+348 QLKHKK
-354 IDVHSVYISTAKQV
+354 IHVHSVYISTAKKV
-368 LKDANS
+368 LKNANS

-383 RCLLQYGTDSWAIQ
+383 RCLLQDGTDSWAIQ

-403 SLFEMD
+403 SQFELD

-454 EKAFG
+454 ENAFD
-459 FKLNHDANFDKN
+459 FKLNHDVNFDKN
-471 EYKKTYKSLVAT
+471 EYQKTYKLLVAT

-488 SNHFDAGKPD
+488 RNHFDAGKPD
-498 DAYIVMKR
+498 DAYIAMKR

-515 DSYISILKDY
+515 NSYISILKDY

-536 FLGDT
+536 FLRDT

-616 DAKLLAEFVNDKYPF
+616 DAKLLDEFVNDKYPF

-654 EFYDCIFTFKDY
+654 EFCDCIFTFKDY

-722 KHDVATFLIINGD
+722 KHDVATLLIINGD
-735 LDKAKSV
+735 LDKAKTV

-774 EEYLTECLSFDTKHS
+774 EEYLTECLSFETKHS

-816 KTDNISEARR
+816 KTDNIIEARR

-862 IYTCFDTLSANEVD
+862 IYSCFDTLSANEVD
-876 IKNLNSDIII
+876 IKKLNSDIII

-892 FKAELTNAQEM
+892 FQAELTKALEM
-903 TYEDSISHLQKLSTY
+903 TYEDSTSHLQKLCTY
-918 VSEKCYAK
+918 VSENCYAD
-926 KENDL
+926 KEKEL
-931 LKNITSELVAIH
+931 SKNINSELVVIH
-943 KKEGY
+943 KTEGY
-948 KQEGAGNIDKAI
+948 KQEGVGNIDKAI
-960 SSYNCLSSVGDVRSK
+960 SSYNRLSSIGDVRTK

-989 GTSLKEKDVLKVLSY
+989 GTSLNEEDVLKVLSY

-1012 DLSYRYG
+1012 DLSYRYC

-1026 GAKNALDF
+1026 TAKNALDF
-1034 IKEHLPDEDELID
+1034 IKEHLPNEDELID

-1052 YIVKAEASLAEL
+1052 YIVEAEASLAEL
-1064 NASIEEMTTGKMSL
+1064 NASIEDMTTGKMSL
-1078 LDATKLASK
+1078 SDATKLASK

-1145 IYFRNVAIACLGIAE
+1145 IYLRNVAIACLGIAE

-1214 FDILPDNVNFDEA
+1214 FDTLPDNVNFDEA

-1247 AAIESLDDFYRQFY
+1247 AAIESLDNFYRQFY
-1261 DAQKD
+1261 DTQKD

-1287 ANKTRKCINEI
+1287 ANNTRKCINEI

-1313 TLKVGLMY
+1313 ILKVGLMY

-1347 KSVALVNSA
+1347 KSVVQVNSA
-1356 FCDSTID
+1356 FCDSAID

-1372 SSFVVNLQNAL
+1372 SSFVANLQNAL

-1403 CRLINDSTLAYMFGN
+1403 CRLINDSTIAYMFGN

-1426 ELNNEKLD
+1426 ELNDEKLD
-1434 LATGLK
+1434 LATGLE

-1454 LKDNIGNVID
+1454 LKDNIGNVIE
-1464 ALIRKYV
+1464 ALIGKYV
-1471 TEEKSTDLSTLKI
+1471 TEEKSTDLSTLKT
-1484 VLRKTGRE
+1484 VLSKTGRE
-1492 FESNVEKALTEQ
+1492 FEPNVEKTLTEQ
-1504 VVMIAVIS
+1504 VVMVAVIS
-1512 DHLDCIKELAT
+1512 DHLDSIKGLAT
-1523 ISANSVSLRSRLSH
+1523 ISANSESLRLRLSH
-1537 IKDEAEEVSINL
+1537 IKDEAEEASINL
-1549 QLSQVVDE
+1549 QLSQIVDK
-1557 VNKNEIPYYS
+1557 VNNNKILYYS
-1567 ALQKVYPLYE
+1567 ALQKVYSLYE
-1577 AHQNNKRVCEN
+1577 VHQNNKRVCEN

-1601 IPDKDGKSTVM
+1601 IPDKVGKSTVM
-1612 TVFNK
+1612 TIFDK
-1617 LKYKKSTIYK
+1617 LKYNKSTTYK

-1632 LREERENILNSLPY
+1632 LREERENILGSLPY
-1646 DARSL
+1646 EARRL

-1656 VYGSTLNA
+1656 AYGSTLNA

>member
-84 LIPYHTRVVIHIE
+84 LIPYHTRVVRHIE

-179 LHKSKK
+179 LDKSKK
-185 LERAYLLA
+185 LDRAYLLA

-216 KNDNSSFKKTLNDK
+216 KNGNSPFKKTLNAK
-230 DILNYIKAENPSNM
+230 DILNYIKAENPSDL

-252 PYSSTFADAYLES
+252 TYSSTFADAYLES
-265 GTLSID
+265 GTLSIG
-271 NASQENRLSLFKRVW
+271 NASQDNRLSLFKRVW
-286 KHTSHVSLVEK
+286 KHTPDVSLVEK

-330 LKMIKLFENNF
+330 LKMIQLFEDNF

-348 QLKQKK
+348 QLKHKK
-354 IDVHSVYISTAKQV
+354 IHVHSVYISTAKKV
-368 LKDANS
+368 LKNANS

-383 RCLLQYGTDSWAIQ
+383 RCLLQDGTDSWAIQ

-403 SLFEMD
+403 SQFELD

-454 EKAFG
+454 ENAFD
-459 FKLNHDANFDKN
+459 FKLNHDVNFDKN
-471 EYKKTYKSLVAT
+471 EYQKTYKLLVAT

-488 SNHFDAGKPD
+488 RNHFDAGKPD
-498 DAYIVMKR
+498 DAYIAMKR

-515 DSYISILKDY
+515 NSYISILKDY

-536 FLGDT
+536 FLRDT

-616 DAKLLAEFVNDKYPF
+616 DAKLLDEFVNDKYPF

-654 EFYDCIFTFKDY
+654 EFCDCIFTFKDY

-722 KHDVATFLIINGD
+722 KHDVATLLIINGD
-735 LDKAKSV
+735 LDKAKTV

-774 EEYLTECLSFDTKHS
+774 EEYLKECLSFDTKHS

-816 KTDNISEARR
+816 KTDNIIEARR

-862 IYTCFDTLSANEVD
+862 IYSCFDTLSANEVD
-876 IKNLNSDIII
+876 IKKLNSDIII

-892 FKAELTNAQEM
+892 FQAELTKALEM
-903 TYEDSISHLQKLSTY
+903 TYEDSTSHLQKLCTY
-918 VSEKCYAK
+918 VSENCYAD
-926 KENDL
+926 KEKEL
-931 LKNITSELVAIH
+931 LKNINSELVVIH
-943 KKEGY
+943 KTEGY
-948 KQEGAGNIDKAI
+948 KQEGVGNIDKAI
-960 SSYNCLSSVGDVRSK
+960 SSYNRLSSIGDVRTK

-989 GTSLKEKDVLKVLSY
+989 GTSLNEEDVLKVLSY

-1012 DLSYRYG
+1012 DLSYRYC

-1026 GAKNALDF
+1026 SAKNALDF
-1034 IKEHLPDEDELID
+1034 IKEHLPNEDELID

-1052 YIVKAEASLAEL
+1052 YIVEAEASLAEL
-1064 NASIEEMTTGKMSL
+1064 NASIEDMTTGKMSL
-1078 LDATKLASK
+1078 SDATKLASK

-1145 IYFRNVAIACLGIAE
+1145 IYLRNVAIACLGIAE

-1214 FDILPDNVNFDEA
+1214 FDTLPDNVNFDEA

-1247 AAIESLDDFYRQFY
+1247 AAIESLDNFYRQFY
-1261 DAQKD
+1261 DTQKD

-1287 ANKTRKCINEI
+1287 ANNTRKCINEI

-1313 TLKVGLMY
+1313 ILKVGLMY

-1347 KSVALVNSA
+1347 KSVVQVNSA
-1356 FCDSTID
+1356 FCDSAID

-1403 CRLINDSTLAYMFGN
+1403 CRLINDSTIAYMFGN

-1426 ELNNEKLD
+1426 ELNDEKLD
-1434 LATGLK
+1434 LATGLE

-1454 LKDNIGNVID
+1454 LKDNIGNVIE
-1464 ALIRKYV
+1464 ALIGKYV
-1471 TEEKSTDLSTLKI
+1471 TKEKSTDLSTLKT
-1484 VLRKTGRE
+1484 VLSKTGRE
-1492 FESNVEKALTEQ
+1492 FEPNVEKTLTEQ
-1504 VVMIAVIS
+1504 VVMVAVIS
-1512 DHLDCIKELAT
+1512 DHLDSIKGLAT
-1523 ISANSVSLRSRLSH
+1523 ISANSESLRLRLSH
-1537 IKDEAEEVSINL
+1537 IKDEAEEASINL
-1549 QLSQVVDE
+1549 QLSQIVDK
-1557 VNKNEIPYYS
+1557 VNNNKILYYS
-1567 ALQKVYPLYE
+1567 ALQKVYSLYE
-1577 AHQNNKRVCEN
+1577 VHQNNKRVCEN

-1601 IPDKDGKSTVM
+1601 IPDKVGKSTVM
-1612 TVFNK
+1612 TIFDK
-1617 LKYKKSTIYK
+1617 LKYNKSTTYK

-1632 LREERENILNSLPY
+1632 LREERENILGSLPY
-1646 DARSL
+1646 EARRL

-1656 VYGSTLNA
+1656 AYGSTLNA

>member
-59 SGKDELKNLSKIKD
+59 SGKDELENLSKIKN
-73 LLARVPFGKND
+73 LLARAPFGKND
-84 LIPYHTRVVIHIE
+84 LIPYHTRVVRHIE

-132 NRIYSLYVSLNAVEY
+132 NRICSLYVSLNAVEY

-168 VENAI
+168 VEDAI

-179 LHKSKK
+179 LHKSQK
-185 LERAYLLA
+185 LDRAYLLA

-216 KNDNSSFKKTLNDK
+216 KNGNSPFKKTLNAK
-230 DILNYIKAENPSNM
+230 DILNYIKAENPSDL

-265 GTLSID
+265 GTLSIG
-271 NASQENRLSLFKRVW
+271 NASQDNRLSLFKRVW
-286 KHTSHVSLVEK
+286 KHTPDVSLVEK

-330 LKMIKLFENNF
+330 LKMIKLFGDNF

-348 QLKQKK
+348 QL
-354 IDVHSVYISTAKQV
+354 
-368 LKDANS
+368 
-374 NEDKSKLIE
+374 
-383 RCLLQYGTDSWAIQ
+383 
-397 EKLRLA
+397 
-403 SLFEMD
+403 
-409 GKDETA
+409 
-415 KRMYE
+415 
-420 ELIGLHASAQPKL
+420 
-433 AALYYK
+433 
-439 QSRSAS
+439 
-445 DETVVYGLI
+445 
-454 EKAFG
+454 
-459 FKLNHDANFDKN
+459 
-471 EYKKTYKSLVAT
+471 
-483 VITII
+483 
-488 SNHFDAGKPD
+488 
-498 DAYIVMKR
+498 
-506 YSVYNDGLY
+506 
-515 DSYISILKDY
+515 
-525 KDTEYVLSKLQ
+525 SKLQ
-536 FLGDT
+536 FLRRDI

-548 YIEIVDKLCKQA
+548 YIEVVDKLCKQA

-577 FKDNTIYNK
+577 FGDNTIYNK

-592 SVIKEMTEKDI
+592 SVVKEMTEKDI
-603 ALSEFSKVWKKFQ
+603 ALSEFSKVWKKNQ

-641 WFTVSKRLVAKQK
+641 WFTVSKRLVATQK
-654 EFYDCIFTFKDY
+654 EFFDCIFAFKDY

-671 ISERLNAKGMNVH
+671 IFEKLDAKGMNVH
-684 TLYVAVILKAIPTL
+684 TPYVAVILKTIPTL
-698 DADGKLQLI
+698 EADGKLQLI
-707 NRGLSKFTDANLFQE
+707 NRGLSKFADANLFQE

-735 LDKAKSV
+735 LDKAKTV

-816 KTDNISEARR
+816 KTDNIIEARR

-862 IYTCFDTLSANEVD
+862 IYSCFDTLSANEVD
-876 IKNLNSDIII
+876 IKKLNSDIII

-892 FKAELTNAQEM
+892 FQAELTKALEM
-903 TYEDSISHLQKLSTY
+903 TYEDSTSHLQKLCTY
-918 VSEKCYAK
+918 VSENCYAD
-926 KENDL
+926 KEKEL
-931 LKNITSELVAIH
+931 LKNINSELVVIH
-943 KKEGY
+943 KTEGY
-948 KQEGAGNIDKAI
+948 KQEGVGNIDKAI
-960 SSYNCLSSVGDVRSK
+960 SSYNRLSSIGDVRTK

-989 GTSLKEKDVLKVLSY
+989 GTSLNEEDVLKVLSY

-1012 DLSYRYG
+1012 DLSYRYC

-1026 GAKNALDF
+1026 SAKNALDF
-1034 IKEHLPDEDELID
+1034 IKEHLPNEDELID

-1052 YIVKAEASLAEL
+1052 YIVEAEASLAEL
-1064 NASIEEMTTGKMSL
+1064 NASIEDMTTGKMSL
-1078 LDATKLASK
+1078 SDATKLASK

-1145 IYFRNVAIACLGIAE
+1145 IYLRNVAIACLGIAE

-1214 FDILPDNVNFDEA
+1214 FDTLPDNVNFDEA

-1247 AAIESLDDFYRQFY
+1247 AAIESLDNFYRQFY
-1261 DAQKD
+1261 DTQKD

-1287 ANKTRKCINEI
+1287 ANNTRKCINEI

-1313 TLKVGLMY
+1313 ILKVGLMY

-1347 KSVALVNSA
+1347 KSVVQVNSA
-1356 FCDSTID
+1356 FCDSAID

-1372 SSFVVNLQNAL
+1372 SSFVANLQNAL

-1403 CRLINDSTLAYMFGN
+1403 CRLINDSTIAYMFGN

-1426 ELNNEKLD
+1426 ELNDEKLD
-1434 LATGLK
+1434 LATGLE

-1454 LKDNIGNVID
+1454 LKDNIGNVIE
-1464 ALIRKYV
+1464 ALIGKYV
-1471 TEEKSTDLSTLKI
+1471 TEEKSTDLSALKT
-1484 VLRKTGRE
+1484 VLSKTGRE
-1492 FESNVEKALTEQ
+1492 FEPNVEKTLTEQ
-1504 VVMIAVIS
+1504 VVMVAVIS
-1512 DHLDCIKELAT
+1512 DHLDSIKGLAT
-1523 ISANSVSLRSRLSH
+1523 ISANSESLRLRLSH
-1537 IKDEAEEVSINL
+1537 IKDEAEEASINL
-1549 QLSQVVDE
+1549 QLSQIVDK
-1557 VNKNEIPYYS
+1557 VNNNKILYYS
-1567 ALQKVYPLYE
+1567 ALQKVYSLYE
-1577 AHQNNKRVCEN
+1577 VHQNNKRVCEN

-1601 IPDKDGKSTVM
+1601 IPDKVGKSTVM
-1612 TVFNK
+1612 TIFDK
-1617 LKYKKSTIYK
+1617 LKYNKSTTYK

-1632 LREERENILNSLPY
+1632 LREERENILGSLPY
-1646 DARSL
+1646 EARRL

-1656 VYGSTLNA
+1656 AYGSTLNA

>member
-59 SGKDELKNLSKIKD
+59 SGKDELENLSKIKN
-73 LLARVPFGKND
+73 LLARAPFGKND
-84 LIPYHTRVVIHIE
+84 LIPYHTRVVRHIE

-132 NRIYSLYVSLNAVEY
+132 NRICSLYVSLNAVEY

-168 VENAI
+168 VEDAI

-185 LERAYLLA
+185 LDRAYLLA

-216 KNDNSSFKKTLNDK
+216 KNGNSPFKKTLNDK
-230 DILNYIKAENPSNM
+230 DILNYIKAENLSNL

-271 NASQENRLSLFKRVW
+271 NASQDNRLSLFKRVW
-286 KHTSHVSLVEK
+286 KHTPDVSLVEK

-330 LKMIKLFENNF
+330 LKMIKLFGDNF

-348 QLKQKK
+348 QL
-354 IDVHSVYISTAKQV
+354 
-368 LKDANS
+368 
-374 NEDKSKLIE
+374 
-383 RCLLQYGTDSWAIQ
+383 
-397 EKLRLA
+397 
-403 SLFEMD
+403 
-409 GKDETA
+409 
-415 KRMYE
+415 
-420 ELIGLHASAQPKL
+420 
-433 AALYYK
+433 
-439 QSRSAS
+439 
-445 DETVVYGLI
+445 
-454 EKAFG
+454 
-459 FKLNHDANFDKN
+459 
-471 EYKKTYKSLVAT
+471 
-483 VITII
+483 
-488 SNHFDAGKPD
+488 
-498 DAYIVMKR
+498 
-506 YSVYNDGLY
+506 
-515 DSYISILKDY
+515 
-525 KDTEYVLSKLQ
+525 SKLQ
-536 FLGDT
+536 FLRRDI

-548 YIEIVDKLCKQA
+548 YIEVVDKLCKQA

-577 FKDNTIYNK
+577 FGDNTIYNK

-592 SVIKEMTEKDI
+592 SVVKEMTEKDI
-603 ALSEFSKVWKKFQ
+603 ALSEFSKVWKKNQ

-641 WFTVSKRLVAKQK
+641 CFTVSKRLVATQK
-654 EFYDCIFTFKDY
+654 EFFDCIFAFKDY

-671 ISERLNAKGMNVH
+671 IFERLDAKGMNVH
-684 TLYVAVILKAIPTL
+684 TPYVAVILKTIPTL
-698 DADGKLQLI
+698 EADGKLQLI
-707 NRGLSKFTDANLFQE
+707 NRGLSKFADANLFQE

-735 LDKAKSV
+735 LEKAKSV

-756 LALVAYKN
+756 LAWVAYKN

-816 KTDNISEARR
+816 KTDNIIEARR

-862 IYTCFDTLSANEVD
+862 IYSCFDTLSANEVD
-876 IKNLNSDIII
+876 IKKLNSDIII

-892 FKAELTNAQEM
+892 FQAELTKALEM
-903 TYEDSISHLQKLSTY
+903 TYEDSTSHLQKLCTY
-918 VSEKCYAK
+918 VSENCYAD
-926 KENDL
+926 KEKEL
-931 LKNITSELVAIH
+931 LKNINSELVVIH
-943 KKEGY
+943 KTEGY
-948 KQEGAGNIDKAI
+948 KQEGVGNIDKAI
-960 SSYNCLSSVGDVRSK
+960 SSYNRLSSIGDVRTK

-989 GTSLKEKDVLKVLSY
+989 GTSLNEEDVLKVLSY

-1012 DLSYRYG
+1012 DLSYRYC

-1026 GAKNALDF
+1026 SAKNALDF
-1034 IKEHLPDEDELID
+1034 IKEHLPNEDELID

-1052 YIVKAEASLAEL
+1052 YIVEAEASLAEL
-1064 NASIEEMTTGKMSL
+1064 NASIEDMTTGKMSL
-1078 LDATKLASK
+1078 SDATKLASK

-1145 IYFRNVAIACLGIAE
+1145 IYLRNVAIACLGIAE

-1214 FDILPDNVNFDEA
+1214 FDTLPDNVNFDEA

-1233 SICEVQQSLLGRFE
+1233 SICEVQKSLLGRFE
-1247 AAIESLDDFYRQFY
+1247 AAIESLDNFYRQFY
-1261 DAQKD
+1261 DTQKD

-1287 ANKTRKCINEI
+1287 ANNTRKCINEI

-1313 TLKVGLMY
+1313 ILKVGLMY

-1347 KSVALVNSA
+1347 KSVVQVNSA
-1356 FCDSTID
+1356 FCDSAID

-1372 SSFVVNLQNAL
+1372 SSFVANLQNAL

-1403 CRLINDSTLAYMFGN
+1403 CRLINDSTIAYMFGN

-1426 ELNNEKLD
+1426 ELNDEKLD
-1434 LATGLK
+1434 LATGLE

-1454 LKDNIGNVID
+1454 LKDNIGNVIE
-1464 ALIRKYV
+1464 ALIGKYV
-1471 TEEKSTDLSTLKI
+1471 TEEKSTDLSALKT
-1484 VLRKTGRE
+1484 VLSKTGRE
-1492 FESNVEKALTEQ
+1492 FEPNVEKTLTEQ
-1504 VVMIAVIS
+1504 VVMVAVIS
-1512 DHLDCIKELAT
+1512 DHLDSIKGLAT
-1523 ISANSVSLRSRLSH
+1523 ISANSESLRLRLSH
-1537 IKDEAEEVSINL
+1537 IKDEAEEASINL
-1549 QLSQVVDE
+1549 QLSQIVDK
-1557 VNKNEIPYYS
+1557 VNNNKILYYS
-1567 ALQKVYPLYE
+1567 ALQKVYSLYE
-1577 AHQNNKRVCEN
+1577 VHQNNKRVCEN

-1601 IPDKDGKSTVM
+1601 IPDKVGKSTVM
-1612 TVFNK
+1612 TIFDK
-1617 LKYKKSTIYK
+1617 LKYNKSTTYK

-1632 LREERENILNSLPY
+1632 LREERENILGSLPY
-1646 DARSL
+1646 EARRL

-1656 VYGSTLNA
+1656 AYGSTLNA

>member
-27 DISRAEQIYMD
+27 DISRAEQNYMD

-84 LIPYHTRVVIHIE
+84 LIPYHTRVVRHIE

-185 LERAYLLA
+185 LDRAYLLA

-216 KNDNSSFKKTLNDK
+216 KNGNSPFKKTLNAK
-230 DILNYIKAENPSNM
+230 DILNYIKAENPSDL

-265 GTLSID
+265 GTLSIG
-271 NASQENRLSLFKRVW
+271 NASQDNRLSLFKRVW
-286 KHTSHVSLVEK
+286 KHTPDVSLVEK

-330 LKMIKLFENNF
+330 LKMIQLFEDNF

-348 QLKQKK
+348 QLKHKK
-354 IDVHSVYISTAKQV
+354 IHVHSVYISTAKKV
-368 LKDANS
+368 LKNANS

-383 RCLLQYGTDSWAIQ
+383 RCLLQDGTDSWAIQ

-403 SLFEMD
+403 SQFELD

-454 EKAFG
+454 ENAFD
-459 FKLNHDANFDKN
+459 FKLNHDVNFDKN
-471 EYKKTYKSLVAT
+471 EYQKTYKLLVAT

-488 SNHFDAGKPD
+488 RNHFDAGKPD
-498 DAYIVMKR
+498 DAYIAMKR

-515 DSYISILKDY
+515 NSYISILKDY

-536 FLGDT
+536 FLRDT

-616 DAKLLAEFVNDKYPF
+616 DAKLLDEFVNDKYPF

-654 EFYDCIFTFKDY
+654 EFCDCIFTFKDY

-722 KHDVATFLIINGD
+722 KHDVATLLINNGD
-735 LDKAKSV
+735 LDKAKTV

-803 ALKSFIDVIDKHV
+803 ALKSFIGVIDKHV
-816 KTDNISEARR
+816 KTDNIIEARR

-862 IYTCFDTLSANEVD
+862 IYSCFDTLSANEVD
-876 IKNLNSDIII
+876 IKKLNSDIII

-892 FKAELTNAQEM
+892 FQAELTKALEM
-903 TYEDSISHLQKLSTY
+903 TYEDSTSHLQKLCTY
-918 VSEKCYAK
+918 VSENCYAD
-926 KENDL
+926 KEKEL
-931 LKNITSELVAIH
+931 LKNINSELVVIH
-943 KKEGY
+943 KTEGY
-948 KQEGAGNIDKAI
+948 KQEGVGNIDKAI
-960 SSYNCLSSVGDVRSK
+960 SSYNRLSSIGDVRTK

-989 GTSLKEKDVLKVLSY
+989 GTSLNEEDVLKVLSY

-1012 DLSYRYG
+1012 DLSYRYC

-1026 GAKNALDF
+1026 SAKNALDF
-1034 IKEHLPDEDELID
+1034 IKEHLPNEDELID

-1052 YIVKAEASLAEL
+1052 YIVEAEASLAEL
-1064 NASIEEMTTGKMSL
+1064 NASIEDMTTGKMSL
-1078 LDATKLASK
+1078 SDATKLASK

-1108 LKESIQSYILSKS
+1108 LKESIQSYIFSKS

-1145 IYFRNVAIACLGIAE
+1145 IYLRNVAIACLGIAE

-1214 FDILPDNVNFDEA
+1214 FDTLPDNVNFDEA

-1247 AAIESLDDFYRQFY
+1247 AAIESLDNFYRQFY
-1261 DAQKD
+1261 DTQKD

-1287 ANKTRKCINEI
+1287 ANNTRKCINEI

-1313 TLKVGLMY
+1313 ILKVGLMY

-1347 KSVALVNSA
+1347 KSVVQVNSA
-1356 FCDSTID
+1356 FCDSAID

-1383 SSLIKDEADYKTV
+1383 TSLIKDEADYKTV

-1403 CRLINDSTLAYMFGN
+1403 CRLINDSTIAYMFGN

-1426 ELNNEKLD
+1426 ELNDEKLD
-1434 LATGLK
+1434 LATGLE

-1454 LKDNIGNVID
+1454 LKDNIGNVIE
-1464 ALIRKYV
+1464 ALIGKYV
-1471 TEEKSTDLSTLKI
+1471 TEEKSTDLSTLKT
-1484 VLRKTGRE
+1484 VLSKTGRE
-1492 FESNVEKALTEQ
+1492 FEPNVEKTLTEQ
-1504 VVMIAVIS
+1504 VVMVAVIS
-1512 DHLDCIKELAT
+1512 DHLDSIKGLAT
-1523 ISANSVSLRSRLSH
+1523 ISANSESLRLRLSH
-1537 IKDEAEEVSINL
+1537 IKDEAEEASINL
-1549 QLSQVVDE
+1549 QLSQIVDK
-1557 VNKNEIPYYS
+1557 VNNNKILYYS
-1567 ALQKVYPLYE
+1567 ALQKVYSLYKV
-1577 AHQNNKRVCEN
+1577 HQNNKRVCEN

-1601 IPDKDGKSTVM
+1601 IPDKVGKSTVM
-1612 TVFNK
+1612 TIFDK
-1617 LKYKKSTIYK
+1617 LKYNKSTTYK

-1632 LREERENILNSLPY
+1632 LREERENILGSLPY
-1646 DARSL
+1646 EARRL

-1656 VYGSTLNA
+1656 AYGSTLNA

>member
-27 DISRAEQIYMD
+27 DISRAEQNYMD

-84 LIPYHTRVVIHIE
+84 LIPYHTRVVRHIE

-185 LERAYLLA
+185 LDRAYLLA

-216 KNDNSSFKKTLNDK
+216 KNGNSPFKKTLNAK
-230 DILNYIKAENPSNM
+230 DILNYIKAENPSDL

-265 GTLSID
+265 GTLSIG
-271 NASQENRLSLFKRVW
+271 NASQDNRLSLFKRVW
-286 KHTSHVSLVEK
+286 KHTPDVSLVEK

-330 LKMIKLFENNF
+330 LKMIQLFEDNF

-348 QLKQKK
+348 QLKHKK
-354 IDVHSVYISTAKQV
+354 IHVHSVYISTAKKV
-368 LKDANS
+368 LKNANS

-383 RCLLQYGTDSWAIQ
+383 RCLLQDGTDSWAIQ

-403 SLFEMD
+403 SQFELD

-454 EKAFG
+454 ENAFD
-459 FKLNHDANFDKN
+459 FKLNHDVNFDKN
-471 EYKKTYKSLVAT
+471 EYQKTYKLLVAT

-488 SNHFDAGKPD
+488 RNHFDAGKPD
-498 DAYIVMKR
+498 DAYIAMKR

-515 DSYISILKDY
+515 NSYISILKDY

-536 FLGDT
+536 FLRDT
-541 GKDIKAD
+541 GKDIKAA

-616 DAKLLAEFVNDKYPF
+616 DAKLLDEFVNDKYPF

-654 EFYDCIFTFKDY
+654 EFCDCIFTFKDY

-722 KHDVATFLIINGD
+722 KHDVATLLINNGD
-735 LDKAKSV
+735 LDKAKTV

-816 KTDNISEARR
+816 KTDNIIEARR

-862 IYTCFDTLSANEVD
+862 IYSCFDTLSANEVD
-876 IKNLNSDIII
+876 IKKLNSDIII

-892 FKAELTNAQEM
+892 FQAELTKALEM
-903 TYEDSISHLQKLSTY
+903 TYEDSTSHLQKLCTY
-918 VSEKCYAK
+918 VSENCYAD
-926 KENDL
+926 KEKEL
-931 LKNITSELVAIH
+931 LKNINSELVVIH
-943 KKEGY
+943 KTEGY
-948 KQEGAGNIDKAI
+948 KQEGVGNIDKAI
-960 SSYNCLSSVGDVRSK
+960 SSYNRLSSIGDVRTK

-989 GTSLKEKDVLKVLSY
+989 GTSLNEEDVLKVLSY

-1012 DLSYRYG
+1012 DLSYRYC

-1026 GAKNALDF
+1026 SAKNALDF
-1034 IKEHLPDEDELID
+1034 IKEHLPNEDELID

-1052 YIVKAEASLAEL
+1052 YIVEAEASLAEL
-1064 NASIEEMTTGKMSL
+1064 NASIEDMTTGKMSL
-1078 LDATKLASK
+1078 SDATKLASK

-1145 IYFRNVAIACLGIAE
+1145 IYLRNVAIACLGIAE

-1214 FDILPDNVNFDEA
+1214 FDTLPDNVNFDEA

-1247 AAIESLDDFYRQFY
+1247 AAIESLDNFYRQFY
-1261 DAQKD
+1261 DTQKD

-1287 ANKTRKCINEI
+1287 ANNTRKCINEI

-1313 TLKVGLMY
+1313 ILKVGLMY

-1347 KSVALVNSA
+1347 KSVVQVNSA
-1356 FCDSTID
+1356 FCDSAID

-1383 SSLIKDEADYKTV
+1383 TSLIKDEADYKTV

-1403 CRLINDSTLAYMFGN
+1403 CRLINDSTIAYMFGN

-1426 ELNNEKLD
+1426 ELNDEKLD
-1434 LATGLK
+1434 LATGLE

-1454 LKDNIGNVID
+1454 LKDNIGNVIE
-1464 ALIRKYV
+1464 ALIGKYV
-1471 TEEKSTDLSTLKI
+1471 TEEKSTDLSTLKT
-1484 VLRKTGRE
+1484 VLSKTGRE
-1492 FESNVEKALTEQ
+1492 FEPNVEKTLTEQ
-1504 VVMIAVIS
+1504 VVMVAVIS
-1512 DHLDCIKELAT
+1512 DHLDSIKGLAT
-1523 ISANSVSLRSRLSH
+1523 ISANSESLRLRLSH
-1537 IKDEAEEVSINL
+1537 IKDEAEEASINL
-1549 QLSQVVDE
+1549 QLSQIVDK
-1557 VNKNEIPYYS
+1557 VNNNKILYYS
-1567 ALQKVYPLYE
+1567 ALQKVYSLYKV
-1577 AHQNNKRVCEN
+1577 HQNNKRVCEN

-1601 IPDKDGKSTVM
+1601 IPDKVGKSTVM
-1612 TVFNK
+1612 TIFDK
-1617 LKYKKSTIYK
+1617 LKYNKSTTYK

-1632 LREERENILNSLPY
+1632 LREERENILGSLPY
-1646 DARSL
+1646 EARRL

-1656 VYGSTLNA
+1656 AYGSTLNA

>member
-18 SADELYASN
+18 SADELYKSG
-27 DISRAEQIYMD
+27 DISEAEQIYMD
-38 ILGKQPDAA
+38 ILDKQQDAA
-47 EHLAKMYCEIAE
+47 EHLAKMYCEIAV
-59 SGKDELKNLSKIKD
+59 SGKNELVNLSKIKN
-73 LLARVPFGKND
+73 LLSRAPFGKNV
-84 LIPYHTRVVIHIE
+84 LIPYHTRMVRHIE

-216 KNDNSSFKKTLNDK
+216 KNGNSPFKKTLNAK
-230 DILNYIKAENPSNM
+230 DILNYIKAENPSDL

-265 GTLSID
+265 GTLSIG
-271 NASQENRLSLFKRVW
+271 NASQDNRLSLFKRVW
-286 KHTSHVSLVEK
+286 KHTPDVSLVEK

-330 LKMIKLFENNF
+330 LKMIQLFEDNF

-348 QLKQKK
+348 QLKHKK
-354 IDVHSVYISTAKQV
+354 IHVHSVYISTAKKV
-368 LKDANS
+368 LKNANS

-383 RCLLQYGTDSWAIQ
+383 RCLLQDGTDSWAIQ

-403 SLFEMD
+403 SQFELD

-415 KRMYE
+415 KRMYK

-454 EKAFG
+454 ENAFD
-459 FKLNHDANFDKN
+459 FKLNHDVNFDKN
-471 EYKKTYKSLVAT
+471 EYQKTYKLLVAT

-488 SNHFDAGKPD
+488 RNHFDAGKPD
-498 DAYIVMKR
+498 DAYIAMKR

-515 DSYISILKDY
+515 NSYISILKDY

-536 FLGDT
+536 FLRDT

-616 DAKLLAEFVNDKYPF
+616 DAKLLDEFVNDKYPF

-654 EFYDCIFTFKDY
+654 EFCDCIFTFKDY

-722 KHDVATFLIINGD
+722 KHDVATLLINNGD
-735 LDKAKSV
+735 LDKAKTV

-816 KTDNISEARR
+816 KTDNIIEARR

-862 IYTCFDTLSANEVD
+862 IYSCFDTLSANEVD
-876 IKNLNSDIII
+876 IKKLNSDIII

-892 FKAELTNAQEM
+892 FQAELTKALEM
-903 TYEDSISHLQKLSTY
+903 TYEDSTSHLQKLCTY
-918 VSEKCYAK
+918 VSENCYAD
-926 KENDL
+926 KEKEL
-931 LKNITSELVAIH
+931 LKNINSELVVIH
-943 KKEGY
+943 KTEGY
-948 KQEGAGNIDKAI
+948 KQEGVGNIDKAI
-960 SSYNCLSSVGDVRSK
+960 SSYNRLSSIGDVRTK

-989 GTSLKEKDVLKVLSY
+989 GTSLNEEDVFKVLSY

-1012 DLSYRYG
+1012 DLSYRYC

-1026 GAKNALDF
+1026 SAKNALDF
-1034 IKEHLPDEDELID
+1034 IKEHLPNEDELID

-1052 YIVKAEASLAEL
+1052 YIVEAEASLAEL
-1064 NASIEEMTTGKMSL
+1064 NASIEDMTTGKMSL
-1078 LDATKLASK
+1078 SDATKLASK

-1145 IYFRNVAIACLGIAE
+1145 IYLRNVAIACLGIAE

-1214 FDILPDNVNFDEA
+1214 FDTLPDNVNFDEA

-1247 AAIESLDDFYRQFY
+1247 AAIESLDNFYRQFY
-1261 DAQKD
+1261 DTQKD

-1287 ANKTRKCINEI
+1287 ANNTRKCINEI

-1313 TLKVGLMY
+1313 ILKVGLMY

-1347 KSVALVNSA
+1347 KSVVQVNSA
-1356 FCDSTID
+1356 FCDSAID

-1383 SSLIKDEADYKTV
+1383 TSLIKDEADYKTV

-1403 CRLINDSTLAYMFGN
+1403 CRLINDSTIAYMFGN

-1426 ELNNEKLD
+1426 ELNDEKLD
-1434 LATGLK
+1434 LATGLE

-1454 LKDNIGNVID
+1454 LKDNIGNVIE
-1464 ALIRKYV
+1464 ALIGKYV
-1471 TEEKSTDLSTLKI
+1471 TEEKSTDLSTLKT
-1484 VLRKTGRE
+1484 VLSKTGRE
-1492 FESNVEKALTEQ
+1492 FEPNVEKTLTEQ
-1504 VVMIAVIS
+1504 VVMVAVIS
-1512 DHLDCIKELAT
+1512 DHLDSIKGLAT
-1523 ISANSVSLRSRLSH
+1523 ISANSESLRLRLSH
-1537 IKDEAEEVSINL
+1537 IKDEAEEASINL
-1549 QLSQVVDE
+1549 QLSQIVDK
-1557 VNKNEIPYYS
+1557 VNNNKILYYS
-1567 ALQKVYPLYE
+1567 ALQKVYSLYE
-1577 AHQNNKRVCEN
+1577 VHQNNKRVCEN

-1601 IPDKDGKSTVM
+1601 IPDKVGKSTVM
-1612 TVFNK
+1612 TIFDK
-1617 LKYKKSTIYK
+1617 LKYNKSTTYK

-1632 LREERENILNSLPY
+1632 LREERENILGSLPY
-1646 DARSL
+1646 EARRL

-1656 VYGSTLNA
+1656 AYGSTLNA

>member
-59 SGKDELKNLSKIKD
+59 SGKDELENLSKIKN
-73 LLARVPFGKND
+73 LLARAPFGKND
-84 LIPYHTRVVIHIE
+84 LMPYHTRVVRHIE

-132 NRIYSLYVSLNAVEY
+132 NRICSLYVSLNAVEY

-168 VENAI
+168 VEDAI

-185 LERAYLLA
+185 LDRAYLLA

-216 KNDNSSFKKTLNDK
+216 KNGNSPFKKTLNDK
-230 DILNYIKAENPSNM
+230 DILNYIKAENLSNL

-271 NASQENRLSLFKRVW
+271 NASQDNRLSLFKRVW
-286 KHTSHVSLVEK
+286 KHTPDVSLVEK

-330 LKMIKLFENNF
+330 LKMIKLFGDNF

-348 QLKQKK
+348 QL
-354 IDVHSVYISTAKQV
+354 
-368 LKDANS
+368 
-374 NEDKSKLIE
+374 
-383 RCLLQYGTDSWAIQ
+383 
-397 EKLRLA
+397 
-403 SLFEMD
+403 
-409 GKDETA
+409 
-415 KRMYE
+415 
-420 ELIGLHASAQPKL
+420 
-433 AALYYK
+433 
-439 QSRSAS
+439 
-445 DETVVYGLI
+445 
-454 EKAFG
+454 
-459 FKLNHDANFDKN
+459 
-471 EYKKTYKSLVAT
+471 
-483 VITII
+483 
-488 SNHFDAGKPD
+488 
-498 DAYIVMKR
+498 
-506 YSVYNDGLY
+506 
-515 DSYISILKDY
+515 
-525 KDTEYVLSKLQ
+525 SKLQ
-536 FLGDT
+536 FLRRDI

-548 YIEIVDKLCKQA
+548 YIEVVDKLCKQA

-577 FKDNTIYNK
+577 FGDNTIYNK

-592 SVIKEMTEKDI
+592 SVVKEMTEKDI
-603 ALSEFSKVWKKFQ
+603 ALSEFSKVWKKNQ

-641 WFTVSKRLVAKQK
+641 WFTVSKRLVATQK
-654 EFYDCIFTFKDY
+654 EFFDCIFAFKDY

-671 ISERLNAKGMNVH
+671 IFERLDAKGMNVH
-684 TLYVAVILKAIPTL
+684 TPYVAVILKTIPTL
-698 DADGKLQLI
+698 EADGKLQLI
-707 NRGLSKFTDANLFQE
+707 NRGLSKFADANLFQE

-735 LDKAKSV
+735 LDKAKTV

-816 KTDNISEARR
+816 KTDNIIEARR

-862 IYTCFDTLSANEVD
+862 IYSCFDTLSANEVD
-876 IKNLNSDIII
+876 IKKLNSDIII

-892 FKAELTNAQEM
+892 FQAELTKALEM
-903 TYEDSISHLQKLSTY
+903 TYEDSTSHLQKLCTY
-918 VSEKCYAK
+918 VSENCYAD
-926 KENDL
+926 KEKEL
-931 LKNITSELVAIH
+931 LKNINSELVVIH
-943 KKEGY
+943 KTEGY
-948 KQEGAGNIDKAI
+948 KQEGVGNIDKAI
-960 SSYNCLSSVGDVRSK
+960 SSYNRLSSIGDVRTK

-989 GTSLKEKDVLKVLSY
+989 GTSLNEEDVLKVLSY

-1012 DLSYRYG
+1012 DLSYRYC

-1026 GAKNALDF
+1026 SAKNALDF
-1034 IKEHLPDEDELID
+1034 IKEHLPNEDELID

-1052 YIVKAEASLAEL
+1052 YIVEAEASLAEL
-1064 NASIEEMTTGKMSL
+1064 NASIEDMTTGKMSL
-1078 LDATKLASK
+1078 SDATKLASK

-1145 IYFRNVAIACLGIAE
+1145 IYLRNVAIACLGIAE

-1214 FDILPDNVNFDEA
+1214 FDTLPDNVNFDEA

-1247 AAIESLDDFYRQFY
+1247 AAIESLDNFYRQFY
-1261 DAQKD
+1261 DTQKD

-1287 ANKTRKCINEI
+1287 ANNTRKCINEI

-1313 TLKVGLMY
+1313 ILKVGLMY

-1347 KSVALVNSA
+1347 KSVVQVNSA
-1356 FCDSTID
+1356 FCDSAID

-1372 SSFVVNLQNAL
+1372 SSFVANLQNAL

-1403 CRLINDSTLAYMFGN
+1403 CRLINDSTIAYMFGN

-1426 ELNNEKLD
+1426 ELNDEKLD
-1434 LATGLK
+1434 LATGLE
-1440 DMVSVYEVAKNCSR
+1440 DMVSVYEVSKNCSR
-1454 LKDNIGNVID
+1454 LKDNIGNVIE
-1464 ALIRKYV
+1464 ALIGKYV
-1471 TEEKSTDLSTLKI
+1471 TEEKSTDLSALKT
-1484 VLRKTGRE
+1484 VLSKTGRE
-1492 FESNVEKALTEQ
+1492 FEPNVEKTLTEQ
-1504 VVMIAVIS
+1504 VVMVAVIS
-1512 DHLDCIKELAT
+1512 DHLDSIKGLAT
-1523 ISANSVSLRSRLSH
+1523 ISANSESLRLRLSH
-1537 IKDEAEEVSINL
+1537 IKDEAEEASINL
-1549 QLSQVVDE
+1549 QLSQIVDK
-1557 VNKNEIPYYS
+1557 VNNNKILYYS
-1567 ALQKVYPLYE
+1567 ALQKVYSLYE
-1577 AHQNNKRVCEN
+1577 VHQNNKRVCEN

-1601 IPDKDGKSTVM
+1601 IPDKVGKSTVM
-1612 TVFNK
+1612 TIFDK
-1617 LKYKKSTIYK
+1617 LKYNKSTTYK

-1632 LREERENILNSLPY
+1632 LREERENILGSLPY
-1646 DARSL
+1646 EARRL

-1656 VYGSTLNA
+1656 AYGSTLNA

>member
-84 LIPYHTRVVIHIE
+84 LIPYHTRVVRHIE

-168 VENAI
+168 VEDAI

-185 LERAYLLA
+185 LDRAYLLA

-204 INDCIAIALDIY
+204 INDSIAIALDIY
-216 KNDNSSFKKTLNDK
+216 KNGNSPFKKTLNAK
-230 DILNYIKAENPSNM
+230 DILNYIKAENPSDL

-265 GTLSID
+265 GTLSIG
-271 NASQENRLSLFKRVW
+271 NASQDNRLSLFKRVW
-286 KHTSHVSLVEK
+286 KHTPDVSLVEK

-330 LKMIKLFENNF
+330 LKMIQLFEDNF

-348 QLKQKK
+348 QLKHKK
-354 IDVHSVYISTAKQV
+354 IHVHSVYISTAKKV
-368 LKDANS
+368 LKNANS

-383 RCLLQYGTDSWAIQ
+383 RCLLQDGTDSWAIQ

-403 SLFEMD
+403 SQFELD

-515 DSYISILKDY
+515 DSYVSILKDY

-536 FLGDT
+536 FLRNS

-548 YIEIVDKLCKQA
+548 YIEVVDKLCKQA

-592 SVIKEMTEKDI
+592 SLIKEMTEKDI

-641 WFTVSKRLVAKQK
+641 WFTKSKRLVAKQK
-654 EFYDCIFTFKDY
+654 EFCDCIFTLKDY
-666 SYALD
+666 SYALG
-671 ISERLNAKGMNVH
+671 IFERLNAKGMYVH

-698 DADGKLQLI
+698 DADEKLQLI
-707 NRGLSKFTDANLFQE
+707 NRGLSKFTDANLLQE
-722 KHDVATFLIINGD
+722 KYDVATLLIINGD

-742 LQELIGHHKDAEPS
+742 LQELVGHHKDAEPS

-826 LCLSLKLY
+826 LCLSLKSY

-862 IYTCFDTLSANEVD
+862 IYSCFDTLSANEVD

-903 TYEDSISHLQKLSTY
+903 PYEDSISHLQKLSTY

-931 LKNITSELVAIH
+931 LKNITSELIAIH

-1052 YIVKAEASLAEL
+1052 YIVEAEASLAEL
-1064 NASIEEMTTGKMSL
+1064 NASIEEMSTGKMSL
-1078 LDATKLASK
+1078 SDATKLASK

-1108 LKESIQSYILSKS
+1108 LKGSIQSYILSKS

-1136 TGVSWFLDD
+1136 TGASWFLDD
-1145 IYFRNVAIACLGIAE
+1145 IFFRNVAIACLGIAE

-1247 AAIESLDDFYRQFY
+1247 VAIESLDDFYRQFY

-1287 ANKTRKCINEI
+1287 ANNTRKCINEI
-1298 KGTLDYEYDNYGNEN
+1298 KGKLDYEYDNYGNEN
-1313 TLKVGLMY
+1313 ILKVGLMY

-1347 KSVALVNSA
+1347 KSVVQVNSA

-1383 SSLIKDEADYKTV
+1383 SSLIKDEADYQTV

-1454 LKDNIGNVID
+1454 LKDNIGNVIE

-1492 FESNVEKALTEQ
+1492 FEPNVEKALTEQ

-1549 QLSQVVDE
+1549 QLSQIVDE

>member
-59 SGKDELKNLSKIKD
+59 SGKDELENLSKIKN
-73 LLARVPFGKND
+73 LLARAPFGKND
-84 LIPYHTRVVIHIE
+84 LIPYHTRVVRHIE

-132 NRIYSLYVSLNAVEY
+132 NRICSLYVSLNAVEY

-168 VENAI
+168 VEDAI

-179 LHKSKK
+179 LHKSQK
-185 LERAYLLA
+185 LDRAYLLA

-216 KNDNSSFKKTLNDK
+216 KNGNSPFKKTLNAK
-230 DILNYIKAENPSNM
+230 DILNYIKAENPSDL

-265 GTLSID
+265 GTLSIG
-271 NASQENRLSLFKRVW
+271 NASQDNRLSLFKRVW
-286 KHTSHVSLVEK
+286 KHTPDVSLVEK

-330 LKMIKLFENNF
+330 LKMIKLFGDNF

-348 QLKQKK
+348 QL
-354 IDVHSVYISTAKQV
+354 
-368 LKDANS
+368 
-374 NEDKSKLIE
+374 
-383 RCLLQYGTDSWAIQ
+383 
-397 EKLRLA
+397 
-403 SLFEMD
+403 
-409 GKDETA
+409 
-415 KRMYE
+415 
-420 ELIGLHASAQPKL
+420 
-433 AALYYK
+433 
-439 QSRSAS
+439 
-445 DETVVYGLI
+445 
-454 EKAFG
+454 
-459 FKLNHDANFDKN
+459 
-471 EYKKTYKSLVAT
+471 
-483 VITII
+483 
-488 SNHFDAGKPD
+488 
-498 DAYIVMKR
+498 
-506 YSVYNDGLY
+506 
-515 DSYISILKDY
+515 
-525 KDTEYVLSKLQ
+525 SKLQ
-536 FLGDT
+536 FLRRDI

-548 YIEIVDKLCKQA
+548 YIEVVDKLCKQA

-577 FKDNTIYNK
+577 FGDNTIYNK

-592 SVIKEMTEKDI
+592 SVVKEMTEKDI
-603 ALSEFSKVWKKFQ
+603 ALSEFSKVWKKNQ

-641 WFTVSKRLVAKQK
+641 WFTVSKRLVATQK
-654 EFYDCIFTFKDY
+654 EFFDCIFAFKDY

-671 ISERLNAKGMNVH
+671 IFERLDAKGMNVH
-684 TLYVAVILKAIPTL
+684 TPYVAVILKTIPTL
-698 DADGKLQLI
+698 EADGKLQLI
-707 NRGLSKFTDANLFQE
+707 NRGLSKFADANLFQE

-735 LDKAKSV
+735 LDKAKTV

-816 KTDNISEARR
+816 KTDNIIEARR

-862 IYTCFDTLSANEVD
+862 IYSCFDTLSANEVD
-876 IKNLNSDIII
+876 IKKLNSDIII

-892 FKAELTNAQEM
+892 FQAELTKALEM
-903 TYEDSISHLQKLSTY
+903 TYEDSTSHLQKLCTY
-918 VSEKCYAK
+918 VSENCYAD
-926 KENDL
+926 KEKEL
-931 LKNITSELVAIH
+931 LKNINSELVVIH
-943 KKEGY
+943 KTEGY
-948 KQEGAGNIDKAI
+948 KQEGVGNIDKAI
-960 SSYNCLSSVGDVRSK
+960 SSYNRLSSIGDVRTK

-989 GTSLKEKDVLKVLSY
+989 GTSLNEEDVLKVLSY

-1012 DLSYRYG
+1012 DLSYRYC

-1026 GAKNALDF
+1026 SAKNALDF
-1034 IKEHLPDEDELID
+1034 IKEHLPNEDELID

-1052 YIVKAEASLAEL
+1052 YIVEAEASLAEL
-1064 NASIEEMTTGKMSL
+1064 NASIEDMTTGKMSL
-1078 LDATKLASK
+1078 SDATKLASK

-1145 IYFRNVAIACLGIAE
+1145 IYLRNVAIACLGIAE

-1214 FDILPDNVNFDEA
+1214 FDTLPDNVNFDEA

-1247 AAIESLDDFYRQFY
+1247 AAIESLDNFYRQFY
-1261 DAQKD
+1261 DTQKD

-1287 ANKTRKCINEI
+1287 ANNTRKCINEI

-1313 TLKVGLMY
+1313 ILKVGLMY

-1347 KSVALVNSA
+1347 KSVVQVNSA
-1356 FCDSTID
+1356 FCDSAID

-1372 SSFVVNLQNAL
+1372 SSFVANLQNAL

-1403 CRLINDSTLAYMFGN
+1403 CRLINDSTIAYMFGN

-1426 ELNNEKLD
+1426 ELNDEKLD
-1434 LATGLK
+1434 LATGLE

-1454 LKDNIGNVID
+1454 LKDNIGNVIE
-1464 ALIRKYV
+1464 ALIGKYV
-1471 TEEKSTDLSTLKI
+1471 TEEKSTDLSALKT
-1484 VLRKTGRE
+1484 VLSKTGRE
-1492 FESNVEKALTEQ
+1492 FEPNVEKTLTEQ
-1504 VVMIAVIS
+1504 VVMVAVIS
-1512 DHLDCIKELAT
+1512 DHLDSIKGLAT
-1523 ISANSVSLRSRLSH
+1523 ISANSESLRLRLSH
-1537 IKDEAEEVSINL
+1537 IKDEAEEASINL
-1549 QLSQVVDE
+1549 QLSQIVDK
-1557 VNKNEIPYYS
+1557 VNNNKILYYS
-1567 ALQKVYPLYE
+1567 ALQKVYSLYE
-1577 AHQNNKRVCEN
+1577 VHQNNKRVCEN

-1601 IPDKDGKSTVM
+1601 IPDKVGKSTVM
-1612 TVFNK
+1612 TIFDK
-1617 LKYKKSTIYK
+1617 LKYNKSTTYK

-1632 LREERENILNSLPY
+1632 LREERENILGSLSY
-1646 DARSL
+1646 EARRL

-1656 VYGSTLNA
+1656 AYGSTLNA

>member
-47 EHLAKMYCEIAE
+47 EHLAKMYCEITE

-84 LIPYHTRVVIHIE
+84 LIPYHTRVVRHIE

-168 VENAI
+168 VEDAI

-185 LERAYLLA
+185 LDRAYLLA

-216 KNDNSSFKKTLNDK
+216 KNGNSPFKKTLNAK
-230 DILNYIKAENPSNM
+230 DILNYIKAENPSNL

-265 GTLSID
+265 GTLSIG
-271 NASQENRLSLFKRVW
+271 NASQDNRLSLFKRVW
-286 KHTSHVSLVEK
+286 KHTPDVSLVEK

-330 LKMIKLFENNF
+330 LKMIQLFEDNF

-348 QLKQKK
+348 QLKHKK
-354 IDVHSVYISTAKQV
+354 IHVHSVYISTAKKV
-368 LKDANS
+368 LKNANS

-383 RCLLQYGTDSWAIQ
+383 RCLLQDGTDSWAIQ

-403 SLFEMD
+403 SQFELD

-454 EKAFG
+454 ENAFD
-459 FKLNHDANFDKN
+459 FKLNHDVNFDKN
-471 EYKKTYKSLVAT
+471 EYQKTYKLLVAT

-498 DAYIVMKR
+498 DAYIAMKR

-515 DSYISILKDY
+515 NSYISILKDY

-536 FLGDT
+536 FLRNS

-548 YIEIVDKLCKQA
+548 YIEVVDKLCKQA

-641 WFTVSKRLVAKQK
+641 WFTVSKQLVAKQK
-654 EFYDCIFTFKDY
+654 EFCDCIFTFKDY

-671 ISERLNAKGMNVH
+671 IFERLNAKGMNVH
-684 TLYVAVILKAIPTL
+684 TPYVAVILKAIPTL

-722 KHDVATFLIINGD
+722 KHDVATLLIINGD

-803 ALKSFIDVIDKHV
+803 ALKSFIHIIDKHV

-826 LCLSLKLY
+826 LCLSLKSY

-862 IYTCFDTLSANEVD
+862 IYSCFDTLSANEVD

-903 TYEDSISHLQKLSTY
+903 TYEDSTSHLQKLCTY
-918 VSEKCYAK
+918 VSENCYAD
-926 KENDL
+926 KEKEL

-989 GTSLKEKDVLKVLSY
+989 GTSLKEKDVLNVLSY

-1026 GAKNALDF
+1026 SAKKALDF
-1034 IKEHLPDEDELID
+1034 IKEHLPNEDELID

-1052 YIVKAEASLAEL
+1052 YIVEAEASLAEL
-1064 NASIEEMTTGKMSL
+1064 NASIEDMTTGKMSL
-1078 LDATKLASK
+1078 SDATKLASK

-1096 PYLENV
+1096 PYLKNV

-1136 TGVSWFLDD
+1136 TGASWFLDD

-1197 SYTFTLDNSM
+1197 SYTFTLYNSM
-1207 GGSKDES
+1207 GGSKEES
-1214 FDILPDNVNFDEA
+1214 FDTLPDNVNFDEA
-1227 IEGSVI
+1227 IKGTVI

-1287 ANKTRKCINEI
+1287 ANNTRKCINKI
-1298 KGTLDYEYDNYGNEN
+1298 KGTLDYEYDNYRNEN

-1347 KSVALVNSA
+1347 KSVVQVNSA
-1356 FCDSTID
+1356 FCDSAID

-1403 CRLINDSTLAYMFGN
+1403 CRLINDSTIAYMFGN

-1426 ELNNEKLD
+1426 ELNDEKLD
-1434 LATGLK
+1434 LATGLE
-1440 DMVSVYEVAKNCSR
+1440 DMVSVYEVVKNCSR
-1454 LKDNIGNVID
+1454 LKDNIGNVIEV
-1464 ALIRKYV
+1464 LIGKYV
-1471 TEEKSTDLSTLKI
+1471 TEEKSTDLSTLKT
-1484 VLRKTGRE
+1484 VLSKTGRE
-1492 FESNVEKALTEQ
+1492 FEPNVEKTLTEQ
-1504 VVMIAVIS
+1504 VVMVAVIS
-1512 DHLDCIKELAT
+1512 DHLDSIKGLAT
-1523 ISANSVSLRSRLSH
+1523 ISANSESLRLRLSH
-1537 IKDEAEEVSINL
+1537 IKDEAEEASINL
-1549 QLSQVVDE
+1549 QLSQIVDK
-1557 VNKNEIPYYS
+1557 VNNNKILYYS
-1567 ALQKVYPLYE
+1567 ALQKVYSLYKV
-1577 AHQNNKRVCEN
+1577 HQNNKRVCEN

-1601 IPDKDGKSTVM
+1601 IPDKVGKSTVM
-1612 TVFNK
+1612 TIFDK
-1617 LKYKKSTIYK
+1617 LKYNKSTTYK

-1632 LREERENILNSLPY
+1632 LREERENILGSLPY
-1646 DARSL
+1646 EARRL

-1656 VYGSTLNA
+1656 AYGSTLNA

>member
-59 SGKDELKNLSKIKD
+59 SGKDELENLSKIKN
-73 LLARVPFGKND
+73 LLARAPFGKND
-84 LIPYHTRVVIHIE
+84 LIPYHTRVVRHIE

-132 NRIYSLYVSLNAVEY
+132 NRICSLYVSLNAVEY

-168 VENAI
+168 VEDAI

-185 LERAYLLA
+185 LDRAYLLA

-216 KNDNSSFKKTLNDK
+216 KNGNSPFKKTLNDK
-230 DILNYIKAENPSNM
+230 DILNYIKAENLSNL

-271 NASQENRLSLFKRVW
+271 NASQDNRLSLFKRVW
-286 KHTSHVSLVEK
+286 KHTPDVSLVEK

-330 LKMIKLFENNF
+330 LKMIKLFGDNF

-348 QLKQKK
+348 QL
-354 IDVHSVYISTAKQV
+354 
-368 LKDANS
+368 
-374 NEDKSKLIE
+374 
-383 RCLLQYGTDSWAIQ
+383 
-397 EKLRLA
+397 
-403 SLFEMD
+403 
-409 GKDETA
+409 
-415 KRMYE
+415 
-420 ELIGLHASAQPKL
+420 
-433 AALYYK
+433 
-439 QSRSAS
+439 
-445 DETVVYGLI
+445 
-454 EKAFG
+454 
-459 FKLNHDANFDKN
+459 
-471 EYKKTYKSLVAT
+471 
-483 VITII
+483 
-488 SNHFDAGKPD
+488 
-498 DAYIVMKR
+498 
-506 YSVYNDGLY
+506 
-515 DSYISILKDY
+515 
-525 KDTEYVLSKLQ
+525 SKLQ
-536 FLGDT
+536 FLRRDI

-548 YIEIVDKLCKQA
+548 YIEVVDKLCKQA

-577 FKDNTIYNK
+577 FGDNTIYNK

-592 SVIKEMTEKDI
+592 SVVKEMTEKDI
-603 ALSEFSKVWKKFQ
+603 ALSEFSKVWKKNQ

-641 WFTVSKRLVAKQK
+641 WFTVSKRLVATQK
-654 EFYDCIFTFKDY
+654 EFFDCIFAFKDY

-671 ISERLNAKGMNVH
+671 IFERLDAKGMNVH
-684 TLYVAVILKAIPTL
+684 TPYVAVILKTIPTL
-698 DADGKLQLI
+698 EADGKLQLI
-707 NRGLSKFTDANLFQE
+707 NRGLSKFADANLFQE

-735 LDKAKSV
+735 LEKAKSV
-742 LQELIGHHKDAEPS
+742 LQELIGYHKDAEPS
-756 LALVAYKN
+756 LAWVAYKN

-816 KTDNISEARR
+816 KTDNIIEARR

-862 IYTCFDTLSANEVD
+862 IYSCFDTLSANEVD
-876 IKNLNSDIII
+876 IKKLNSDIII

-892 FKAELTNAQEM
+892 FQAELTKALEM
-903 TYEDSISHLQKLSTY
+903 TYEDSTSHLQKLCTY
-918 VSEKCYAK
+918 VSENCYAD
-926 KENDL
+926 KEKEL
-931 LKNITSELVAIH
+931 LKNINSELVVIH
-943 KKEGY
+943 KTEGY
-948 KQEGAGNIDKAI
+948 KQEGVGNIDKAI
-960 SSYNCLSSVGDVRSK
+960 SSYNRLSSIGDVRTK

-989 GTSLKEKDVLKVLSY
+989 GISLNEEDVLKVLSY

-1012 DLSYRYG
+1012 DLSYRYC

-1026 GAKNALDF
+1026 SAKNALDF
-1034 IKEHLPDEDELID
+1034 IKEHLPNEDELID

-1052 YIVKAEASLAEL
+1052 YIVEAEASLAEL
-1064 NASIEEMTTGKMSL
+1064 NASIEDMTTGKMSL
-1078 LDATKLASK
+1078 SDATKLASK

-1145 IYFRNVAIACLGIAE
+1145 IYLRNVAIACLGIAE

-1214 FDILPDNVNFDEA
+1214 FDTLPDNVNFDEA

-1247 AAIESLDDFYRQFY
+1247 AAIESLDNFYRQFY
-1261 DAQKD
+1261 DTQKD

-1287 ANKTRKCINEI
+1287 ANNTRKCINEI

-1313 TLKVGLMY
+1313 ILKVGLMY

-1347 KSVALVNSA
+1347 KSVVQVNSA
-1356 FCDSTID
+1356 FCDSAID

-1372 SSFVVNLQNAL
+1372 SSFVANLQNAL

-1403 CRLINDSTLAYMFGN
+1403 CRLINDSTIAYMFGN

-1426 ELNNEKLD
+1426 ELNDEKLD
-1434 LATGLK
+1434 LATGLE

-1454 LKDNIGNVID
+1454 LKDNIGNVIE
-1464 ALIRKYV
+1464 ALIGKYV
-1471 TEEKSTDLSTLKI
+1471 TEEKSTDLSALKT
-1484 VLRKTGRE
+1484 VLSKTGRE
-1492 FESNVEKALTEQ
+1492 FEPNVEKTLTEQ
-1504 VVMIAVIS
+1504 VVMVAVIS
-1512 DHLDCIKELAT
+1512 DHLDSIKGLAT
-1523 ISANSVSLRSRLSH
+1523 ISANSESLRLRLSH
-1537 IKDEAEEVSINL
+1537 IKDEAEEASINL
-1549 QLSQVVDE
+1549 QLSQIVDK
-1557 VNKNEIPYYS
+1557 VNNNKILYYS
-1567 ALQKVYPLYE
+1567 ALQKVYSLYE
-1577 AHQNNKRVCEN
+1577 VHQNNKRVCEN

-1601 IPDKDGKSTVM
+1601 IPDKVGKSTVM
-1612 TVFNK
+1612 TIFDK
-1617 LKYKKSTIYK
+1617 LKYNKSTTYK

-1632 LREERENILNSLPY
+1632 LREERENILGSLPY
-1646 DARSL
+1646 EARRL

-1656 VYGSTLNA
+1656 AYGSTLNA

>member
-84 LIPYHTRVVIHIE
+84 LIPYHTRVVRHIE

-168 VENAI
+168 VEDAI

-179 LHKSKK
+179 LHKYKK
-185 LERAYLLA
+185 LDRAYLLA

-216 KNDNSSFKKTLNDK
+216 KNGNSPFKKTLNAK
-230 DILNYIKAENPSNM
+230 DILNYIKAENPSDL

-265 GTLSID
+265 GTLSIG
-271 NASQENRLSLFKRVW
+271 NASQDNRLSLFKRVW
-286 KHTSHVSLVEK
+286 KHTPDVSLVEK

-330 LKMIKLFENNF
+330 LKMIQLFEDNF

-348 QLKQKK
+348 QLKHKK
-354 IDVHSVYISTAKQV
+354 IHVHSVYISTAKKV
-368 LKDANS
+368 LKNANS

-383 RCLLQYGTDSWAIQ
+383 RCLLQDGTDSWAIQ

-403 SLFEMD
+403 SQFELD

-454 EKAFG
+454 ENAFD
-459 FKLNHDANFDKN
+459 FKLNHDVNFDKN
-471 EYKKTYKSLVAT
+471 EYQKTYKLLVAT

-498 DAYIVMKR
+498 DAYIAMKR

-515 DSYISILKDY
+515 NSYISILKDY

-536 FLGDT
+536 FLRNS

-548 YIEIVDKLCKQA
+548 YIEVVDKLCKQA

-631 FKEVTEFLVE
+631 FKEVIEFLVE
-641 WFTVSKRLVAKQK
+641 WFTVSKQLVAKQK
-654 EFYDCIFTFKDY
+654 EFCDCIFTFKDY

-671 ISERLNAKGMNVH
+671 IFERLNAKGMNVH
-684 TLYVAVILKAIPTL
+684 TPYVAVILKAIPTL

-722 KHDVATFLIINGD
+722 KHDVATLLIINGD

-803 ALKSFIDVIDKHV
+803 ALKSFIHIIDKHV

-826 LCLSLKLY
+826 LCLSLKSY

-862 IYTCFDTLSANEVD
+862 IYSCFDTLSANEVD

-903 TYEDSISHLQKLSTY
+903 TYEDSTSHLQKLCTY
-918 VSEKCYAK
+918 VSENCYAD
-926 KENDL
+926 KEKEL
-931 LKNITSELVAIH
+931 LKNITSELIAIH

-989 GTSLKEKDVLKVLSY
+989 GTSLKEKDVLNVLSY

-1026 GAKNALDF
+1026 SAKNALDF
-1034 IKEHLPDEDELID
+1034 IKEHLPNEDELID

-1052 YIVKAEASLAEL
+1052 YIVEAEASLAEL
-1064 NASIEEMTTGKMSL
+1064 NASIEDMTTGKMSL
-1078 LDATKLASK
+1078 SDATKLASK

-1096 PYLENV
+1096 PYLKNV

-1136 TGVSWFLDD
+1136 TGASWFLDD

-1197 SYTFTLDNSM
+1197 SYTFTLYNSM
-1207 GGSKDES
+1207 GGSKEES
-1214 FDILPDNVNFDEA
+1214 FDTLPDNVNFDEA
-1227 IEGSVI
+1227 IKGTVI

-1287 ANKTRKCINEI
+1287 ANNTRKCINKI
-1298 KGTLDYEYDNYGNEN
+1298 KGTLDYEYDNYRNEN

-1347 KSVALVNSA
+1347 KSVVQVNSA
-1356 FCDSTID
+1356 FCDSAID

-1403 CRLINDSTLAYMFGN
+1403 CRLINDSTIAYMFGN

-1426 ELNNEKLD
+1426 ELNDEKLD
-1434 LATGLK
+1434 LATGLE

-1454 LKDNIGNVID
+1454 LKDNIGNVIE
-1464 ALIRKYV
+1464 ALIGKYV
-1471 TEEKSTDLSTLKI
+1471 TEEKSTDLSTLKT
-1484 VLRKTGRE
+1484 VLSKTGRE
-1492 FESNVEKALTEQ
+1492 FEPNVEKTLTEQ
-1504 VVMIAVIS
+1504 VVMVAVIS
-1512 DHLDCIKELAT
+1512 DHLDSIKGLAT
-1523 ISANSVSLRSRLSH
+1523 ISANSESLRLRLSH
-1537 IKDEAEEVSINL
+1537 IKDEAEEASINL
-1549 QLSQVVDE
+1549 QLSQIVDK
-1557 VNKNEIPYYS
+1557 VNNNKILYYS
-1567 ALQKVYPLYE
+1567 ALQKVYSLYKV
-1577 AHQNNKRVCEN
+1577 HQNNKRVCEN

-1601 IPDKDGKSTVM
+1601 IPDKVGKSTVM
-1612 TVFNK
+1612 TIFDK
-1617 LKYKKSTIYK
+1617 LKYNKSTTYK

-1632 LREERENILNSLPY
+1632 LREERENILGSLPY
-1646 DARSL
+1646 EARRL

-1656 VYGSTLNA
+1656 AYGSTLNA

>member
-59 SGKDELKNLSKIKD
+59 SGKDELENLSKIKN
-73 LLARVPFGKND
+73 LLARAPFGKND
-84 LIPYHTRVVIHIE
+84 LIPYHTRVVRHIE

-132 NRIYSLYVSLNAVEY
+132 NRICSLCVSLNAVEY

-168 VENAI
+168 VEDAI

-185 LERAYLLA
+185 LDRAYLLA

-216 KNDNSSFKKTLNDK
+216 KNGNSPFKKTLNDK
-230 DILNYIKAENPSNM
+230 DILNYIKAENLSNL

-271 NASQENRLSLFKRVW
+271 NASQDNRLSLFKRVW
-286 KHTSHVSLVEK
+286 KHTPDVSLVEK

-330 LKMIKLFENNF
+330 LKMIKLFGDNF

-348 QLKQKK
+348 QL
-354 IDVHSVYISTAKQV
+354 
-368 LKDANS
+368 
-374 NEDKSKLIE
+374 
-383 RCLLQYGTDSWAIQ
+383 
-397 EKLRLA
+397 
-403 SLFEMD
+403 
-409 GKDETA
+409 
-415 KRMYE
+415 
-420 ELIGLHASAQPKL
+420 
-433 AALYYK
+433 
-439 QSRSAS
+439 
-445 DETVVYGLI
+445 
-454 EKAFG
+454 
-459 FKLNHDANFDKN
+459 
-471 EYKKTYKSLVAT
+471 
-483 VITII
+483 
-488 SNHFDAGKPD
+488 
-498 DAYIVMKR
+498 
-506 YSVYNDGLY
+506 
-515 DSYISILKDY
+515 
-525 KDTEYVLSKLQ
+525 SKLQ
-536 FLGDT
+536 FLRRDI

-548 YIEIVDKLCKQA
+548 YIEVVDKLCKQA

-577 FKDNTIYNK
+577 FGDNTIYNK

-592 SVIKEMTEKDI
+592 SVVKEMTEKDI
-603 ALSEFSKVWKKFQ
+603 ALSEFSKVWKKNQ

-641 WFTVSKRLVAKQK
+641 WFTVSKRLVATQK
-654 EFYDCIFTFKDY
+654 EFFDCIFAFKDY

-671 ISERLNAKGMNVH
+671 IFERLDAKGMNVH
-684 TLYVAVILKAIPTL
+684 TPYVAVILKTIPTL
-698 DADGKLQLI
+698 EADGKLQLI
-707 NRGLSKFTDANLFQE
+707 NRGLSKFADANLFQE

-735 LDKAKSV
+735 LEKAKSV

-756 LALVAYKN
+756 LAWVAYKN
-764 YKKVQSLDKK
+764 YKKVRSLDKK

-816 KTDNISEARR
+816 KTDNIIEARR

-862 IYTCFDTLSANEVD
+862 IYSCFDTLSANEVD
-876 IKNLNSDIII
+876 IKKLNSDIII

-892 FKAELTNAQEM
+892 FQAELTKALEM
-903 TYEDSISHLQKLSTY
+903 TYEDSTSHLQKLCTY
-918 VSEKCYAK
+918 VSENCYAD
-926 KENDL
+926 KEKEL
-931 LKNITSELVAIH
+931 LKNINSELVVIH
-943 KKEGY
+943 KTEGY
-948 KQEGAGNIDKAI
+948 KQEGVGNIDKAI
-960 SSYNCLSSVGDVRSK
+960 SSYNRLSSIGDVRIK

-989 GTSLKEKDVLKVLSY
+989 GTSLNEEDVLKVLSY

-1012 DLSYRYG
+1012 DLSYRYC

-1026 GAKNALDF
+1026 SAKNALDF
-1034 IKEHLPDEDELID
+1034 IKEHLPNEDELID

-1052 YIVKAEASLAEL
+1052 YIVEAEASLAEL
-1064 NASIEEMTTGKMSL
+1064 NASIEDMTTGKMSL
-1078 LDATKLASK
+1078 SDATKLASK

-1096 PYLENV
+1096 PYLKNV

-1136 TGVSWFLDD
+1136 TGASWFLDD

-1247 AAIESLDDFYRQFY
+1247 AAIESLDNFYRQFY
-1261 DAQKD
+1261 DTQKD

-1287 ANKTRKCINEI
+1287 ANNTRKCINEI

-1454 LKDNIGNVID
+1454 LKDNIGNVIE

-1492 FESNVEKALTEQ
+1492 FEPNVEKALTEQ

-1549 QLSQVVDE
+1549 QLSQIVDE

>member
-1 MGLITWIKD
+1 MGLITWITD
-10 KYYNHILN
+10 KYYNHRLN
-18 SADELYASN
+18 SADELYKSG
-27 DISRAEQIYMD
+27 DISEAEQIYMD
-38 ILGKQPDAA
+38 ILDKQQDAA
-47 EHLAKMYCEIAE
+47 EHLAKMYCEIAV
-59 SGKDELKNLSKIKD
+59 SGKNELVNLSKIKN
-73 LLARVPFGKND
+73 LLSRAPFGKNV
-84 LIPYHTRVVIHIE
+84 LIPYHTRMVRHIE
-97 ATADNDFKNKKYARA
+97 ATADNDFKNKNYARA

-147 DTSYKS
+147 ETSYS
-153 ALSTIDT
+153 TALSTIDT
-160 YCNNVDKE
+160 YCNNADKE
-168 VENAI
+168 IEAAI
-173 LGTVTR
+173 LETVTR

-185 LERAYLLA
+185 LDRAYLLA

-286 KHTSHVSLVEK
+286 KHTPDVSLVEK

-348 QLKQKK
+348 QLKHKK

-420 ELIGLHASAQPKL
+420 ELVGLHASAQPKL

-454 EKAFG
+454 EKAFD

-536 FLGDT
+536 FLRDT

-616 DAKLLAEFVNDKYPF
+616 DAKLLDEFVNDKYPF

-654 EFYDCIFTFKDY
+654 EFCDCIFTFKDY

-698 DADGKLQLI
+698 DADEKLQLI

-735 LDKAKSV
+735 LEKAKSV

-764 YKKVQSLDKK
+764 YKKVQSIDKK

-803 ALKSFIDVIDKHV
+803 ALKAFIGVIDKHV
-816 KTDNISEARR
+816 QTDNVIEARR

-834 SSDWYEKYLVIVA
+834 SSEWYEKYLEIEA

-855 SNEIAAS
+855 SNKIAAS
-862 IYTCFDTLSANEVD
+862 IYSCFDTLSANEVD

-892 FKAELTNAQEM
+892 FQAELTKALEM
-903 TYEDSISHLQKLSTY
+903 TYGNSTSRLDNTEKQSSVYPPSEILSSSNIWLVPISSSSDKKSCGFDTDMDTEDSVEDDGSECVAQADKL
-918 VSEKCYAK
+918 
-926 KENDL
+926 
-931 LKNITSELVAIH
+931 TS
-943 KKEGY
+943 
-948 KQEGAGNIDKAI
+948 
-960 SSYNCLSSVGDVRSK
+960 
-975 TWAKIRTTICQLKK
+975 
-989 GTSLKEKDVLKVLSY
+989 
-1004 VGFAKEKK
+1004 
-1012 DLSYRYG
+1012 
-1019 IWLIKNT
+1019 
-1026 GAKNALDF
+1026 
-1034 IKEHLPDEDELID
+1034 
-1047 ICNNE
+1047 
-1052 YIVKAEASLAEL
+1052 
-1064 NASIEEMTTGKMSL
+1064 
-1078 LDATKLASK
+1078 
-1087 IDSYDATIS
+1087 
-1096 PYLENV
+1096 
-1102 HSKIIS
+1102 
-1108 LKESIQSYILSKS
+1108 
-1121 FEEGDYK
+1121 
-1128 LALKLLKD
+1128 
-1136 TGVSWFLDD
+1136 
-1145 IYFRNVAIACLGIAE
+1145 
-1160 NGLLNKLNYKEVISY
+1160 
-1175 WLTAVYRD
+1175 
-1183 QLFVQSLDYTSWDD
+1183 
-1197 SYTFTLDNSM
+1197 
-1207 GGSKDES
+1207 
-1214 FDILPDNVNFDEA
+1214 
-1227 IEGSVI
+1227 
-1233 SICEVQQSLLGRFE
+1233 
-1247 AAIESLDDFYRQFY
+1247 
-1261 DAQKD
+1261 
-1266 AMDSLV
+1266 
-1272 KLNLDHPCMIAAPYL
+1272 MIA
-1287 ANKTRKCINEI
+1287 R
-1298 KGTLDYEYDNYGNEN
+1298 
-1313 TLKVGLMY
+1313 
-1321 NLTSGVYGDYK
+1321 
-1332 TATTAIDDCSKAILT
+1332 
-1347 KSVALVNSA
+1347 
-1356 FCDSTID
+1356 
-1363 SIREFPDLY
+1363 IR
-1372 SSFVVNLQNAL
+1372 
-1383 SSLIKDEADYKTV
+1383 I
-1396 MSLFIPI
+1396 
-1403 CRLINDSTLAYMFGN
+1403 
-1418 HINQCVVG
+1418 
-1426 ELNNEKLD
+1426 
-1434 LATGLK
+1434 
-1440 DMVSVYEVAKNCSR
+1440 
-1454 LKDNIGNVID
+1454 
-1464 ALIRKYV
+1464 
-1471 TEEKSTDLSTLKI
+1471 
-1484 VLRKTGRE
+1484 
-1492 FESNVEKALTEQ
+1492 
-1504 VVMIAVIS
+1504 
-1512 DHLDCIKELAT
+1512 
-1523 ISANSVSLRSRLSH
+1523 
-1537 IKDEAEEVSINL
+1537 
-1549 QLSQVVDE
+1549 
-1557 VNKNEIPYYS
+1557 
-1567 ALQKVYPLYE
+1567 
-1577 AHQNNKRVCEN
+1577 
-1588 LCTLVGM
+1588 
-1595 CIREYV
+1595 
-1601 IPDKDGKSTVM
+1601 
-1612 TVFNK
+1612 
-1617 LKYKKSTIYK
+1617 
-1627 SCASS
+1627 
-1632 LREERENILNSLPY
+1632 
-1646 DARSL
+1646 
-1651 LTGGT
+1651 
-1656 VYGSTLNA
+1656 
-1664 EGIRLKNA
+1664 
-1672 LQLYLDLA
+1672 

>member
-59 SGKDELKNLSKIKD
+59 SGKDELENLSKIKN
-73 LLARVPFGKND
+73 LLARAPFGKND
-84 LIPYHTRVVIHIE
+84 LIPYHTRVVRHIE

-132 NRIYSLYVSLNAVEY
+132 NRICSLYVSLNAVEY

-168 VENAI
+168 VEDAI

-179 LHKSKK
+179 LHKSQK
-185 LERAYLLA
+185 LDRAYLLA

-216 KNDNSSFKKTLNDK
+216 KNGNSPFKKTLNAK
-230 DILNYIKAENPSNM
+230 DILNYIKAENPSDL

-265 GTLSID
+265 GTLSIG
-271 NASQENRLSLFKRVW
+271 NASQDNRLSLFKRVW
-286 KHTSHVSLVEK
+286 KHTPDVSLVEK

-330 LKMIKLFENNF
+330 LKMIKLFGDNF

-348 QLKQKK
+348 
-354 IDVHSVYISTAKQV
+354 
-368 LKDANS
+368 
-374 NEDKSKLIE
+374 
-383 RCLLQYGTDSWAIQ
+383 
-397 EKLRLA
+397 
-403 SLFEMD
+403 
-409 GKDETA
+409 
-415 KRMYE
+415 
-420 ELIGLHASAQPKL
+420 P
-433 AALYYK
+433 
-439 QSRSAS
+439 
-445 DETVVYGLI
+445 
-454 EKAFG
+454 
-459 FKLNHDANFDKN
+459 
-471 EYKKTYKSLVAT
+471 
-483 VITII
+483 
-488 SNHFDAGKPD
+488 
-498 DAYIVMKR
+498 
-506 YSVYNDGLY
+506 
-515 DSYISILKDY
+515 
-525 KDTEYVLSKLQ
+525 LSKLQ
-536 FLGDT
+536 FLRRDI

-548 YIEIVDKLCKQA
+548 YIEVVDKLCKQA

-577 FKDNTIYNK
+577 FGDNTIYNK

-592 SVIKEMTEKDI
+592 SVVKEMTEKDI
-603 ALSEFSKVWKKFQ
+603 ALSEFSKVWKKNQ

-641 WFTVSKRLVAKQK
+641 WFTVSKRLVATQK
-654 EFYDCIFTFKDY
+654 EFFDCIFAFKDY

-671 ISERLNAKGMNVH
+671 IFERLDAKGMNVH
-684 TLYVAVILKAIPTL
+684 TPYVAVILKTIPTL
-698 DADGKLQLI
+698 EADGKLQLI
-707 NRGLSKFTDANLFQE
+707 NRGLSKFADANLFQE

-735 LDKAKSV
+735 LDKAKTV

-816 KTDNISEARR
+816 KTDNIIEARR

-862 IYTCFDTLSANEVD
+862 IYSCFDTLSANEVD
-876 IKNLNSDIII
+876 IKKLNSDIII

-892 FKAELTNAQEM
+892 FQAELTKALEM
-903 TYEDSISHLQKLSTY
+903 TYEDSTSHLQKLCTY
-918 VSEKCYAK
+918 VSENCYAD
-926 KENDL
+926 KEKEL
-931 LKNITSELVAIH
+931 LKNINSELVVIH
-943 KKEGY
+943 KTEGY
-948 KQEGAGNIDKAI
+948 KQEGVGNIDKAI
-960 SSYNCLSSVGDVRSK
+960 SSYNRLSSIGDVRTK

-989 GTSLKEKDVLKVLSY
+989 GTSLNEEDVLKVLSY

-1012 DLSYRYG
+1012 DLSYRYC

-1026 GAKNALDF
+1026 SAKNALDF
-1034 IKEHLPDEDELID
+1034 IKEHLPNEDELID

-1052 YIVKAEASLAEL
+1052 YIVEAEASLAEL
-1064 NASIEEMTTGKMSL
+1064 NASIEDMTTGKMSL
-1078 LDATKLASK
+1078 SDATKLASK

-1136 TGVSWFLDD
+1136 TGASWFLDD

-1197 SYTFTLDNSM
+1197 SYTFTLYNSM
-1207 GGSKDES
+1207 GGSKEES
-1214 FDILPDNVNFDEA
+1214 FDTLPDNVNFDEA
-1227 IEGSVI
+1227 IEGTVI

-1287 ANKTRKCINEI
+1287 ANNTRKCINKI
-1298 KGTLDYEYDNYGNEN
+1298 KGTLDYEYDNYRNEN

-1347 KSVALVNSA
+1347 KSVVQVNSA
-1356 FCDSTID
+1356 FCDSAID

-1403 CRLINDSTLAYMFGN
+1403 CRLINDSTIAYMFGN

-1426 ELNNEKLD
+1426 ELNDEKLD
-1434 LATGLK
+1434 LATGLE

-1454 LKDNIGNVID
+1454 LKDNIGNVIE
-1464 ALIRKYV
+1464 ALIGKYV
-1471 TEEKSTDLSTLKI
+1471 TEEKSTDLSTLKT
-1484 VLRKTGRE
+1484 VLSKTGRE
-1492 FESNVEKALTEQ
+1492 FEPNVEKTLTEQ
-1504 VVMIAVIS
+1504 VVMVAVIS
-1512 DHLDCIKELAT
+1512 DHLDSIKGLAT
-1523 ISANSVSLRSRLSH
+1523 ISANSESLRLRLSH
-1537 IKDEAEEVSINL
+1537 IKDEAEEASINL
-1549 QLSQVVDE
+1549 QLSQIVDK
-1557 VNKNEIPYYS
+1557 VNNNKILYYS
-1567 ALQKVYPLYE
+1567 ALQKVYSLYE
-1577 AHQNNKRVCEN
+1577 VHQNNKRVCEN

-1601 IPDKDGKSTVM
+1601 IPDKVGKSTVM
-1612 TVFNK
+1612 TIFDK
-1617 LKYKKSTIYK
+1617 LK
-1627 SCASS
+1627 
-1632 LREERENILNSLPY
+1632 
-1646 DARSL
+1646 
-1651 LTGGT
+1651 
-1656 VYGSTLNA
+1656 
-1664 EGIRLKNA
+1664 
-1672 LQLYLDLA
+1672 

>member
-59 SGKDELKNLSKIKD
+59 SGKDELENLSKIKN
-73 LLARVPFGKND
+73 LLARAPFGKND
-84 LIPYHTRVVIHIE
+84 LIPYHTRVVRHIE

-132 NRIYSLYVSLNAVEY
+132 NRICSLYVSLNAVEY

-168 VENAI
+168 VEDAI

-185 LERAYLLA
+185 LDRAYLLA

-216 KNDNSSFKKTLNDK
+216 KNGNSPFKKTLNDK
-230 DILNYIKAENPSNM
+230 DILNYIKAENLSNL

-271 NASQENRLSLFKRVW
+271 NASQDNRLSLFKRVW
-286 KHTSHVSLVEK
+286 KHTPDVSLVEK

-330 LKMIKLFENNF
+330 LKMIKLFGDNF

-348 QLKQKK
+348 QL
-354 IDVHSVYISTAKQV
+354 
-368 LKDANS
+368 
-374 NEDKSKLIE
+374 
-383 RCLLQYGTDSWAIQ
+383 
-397 EKLRLA
+397 
-403 SLFEMD
+403 
-409 GKDETA
+409 
-415 KRMYE
+415 
-420 ELIGLHASAQPKL
+420 
-433 AALYYK
+433 
-439 QSRSAS
+439 
-445 DETVVYGLI
+445 
-454 EKAFG
+454 
-459 FKLNHDANFDKN
+459 
-471 EYKKTYKSLVAT
+471 
-483 VITII
+483 
-488 SNHFDAGKPD
+488 
-498 DAYIVMKR
+498 
-506 YSVYNDGLY
+506 
-515 DSYISILKDY
+515 
-525 KDTEYVLSKLQ
+525 SKLQ
-536 FLGDT
+536 FLRRDI

-548 YIEIVDKLCKQA
+548 YIEVVDKLCKQA

-577 FKDNTIYNK
+577 FGDNTIYNK

-592 SVIKEMTEKDI
+592 SVVKEMTEKDI
-603 ALSEFSKVWKKFQ
+603 ALSEFSKVWKKNQ

-641 WFTVSKRLVAKQK
+641 WFTVSKRLVATQK
-654 EFYDCIFTFKDY
+654 EFFDCIFAFKDY

-671 ISERLNAKGMNVH
+671 IFERLDAKGMNVH
-684 TLYVAVILKAIPTL
+684 TPYVAVILKTIPTL
-698 DADGKLQLI
+698 EADGKLQLI
-707 NRGLSKFTDANLFQE
+707 NRGLSKFADANLFQE

-735 LDKAKSV
+735 LEKAKSV

-756 LALVAYKN
+756 LAWVAYKN

-816 KTDNISEARR
+816 KTDNIIEARR

-862 IYTCFDTLSANEVD
+862 IYSCFDTLSANEVD
-876 IKNLNSDIII
+876 IKKLNSDIII

-892 FKAELTNAQEM
+892 FQAELTKALEM
-903 TYEDSISHLQKLSTY
+903 TYEDSTSHLQKLCTY
-918 VSEKCYAK
+918 VSENCYAD
-926 KENDL
+926 KEKEL
-931 LKNITSELVAIH
+931 LKNINSELVVIH
-943 KKEGY
+943 KTEGY
-948 KQEGAGNIDKAI
+948 KQEGVGNIDKAI
-960 SSYNCLSSVGDVRSK
+960 SSYNRLSSIGDVRTK

-989 GTSLKEKDVLKVLSY
+989 GTSLNEEDVLKVLSY

-1012 DLSYRYG
+1012 DLSYRYC

-1026 GAKNALDF
+1026 SAKNALDF
-1034 IKEHLPDEDELID
+1034 IKEHLPNEDELID

-1052 YIVKAEASLAEL
+1052 YIVEAEASLAEL
-1064 NASIEEMTTGKMSL
+1064 NASIEDMTTGKMSL
-1078 LDATKLASK
+1078 SDATKLASK

-1128 LALKLLKD
+1128 LALKLLKN

-1145 IYFRNVAIACLGIAE
+1145 IYLRNVAIACLGIAE

-1214 FDILPDNVNFDEA
+1214 FDTLPDNVNFDEA

-1247 AAIESLDDFYRQFY
+1247 AAIESLDNFYRQFY
-1261 DAQKD
+1261 DTQKD

-1287 ANKTRKCINEI
+1287 ANNTRKCINEI

-1313 TLKVGLMY
+1313 ILKVGLMY

-1347 KSVALVNSA
+1347 KSVVQVNSA
-1356 FCDSTID
+1356 FCDSAID

-1372 SSFVVNLQNAL
+1372 SSFVANLQNAL

-1403 CRLINDSTLAYMFGN
+1403 CRLINDSTIAYMFGN

-1426 ELNNEKLD
+1426 ELNDEKLD
-1434 LATGLK
+1434 LATGLE

-1454 LKDNIGNVID
+1454 LKDNIGNVIE
-1464 ALIRKYV
+1464 ALIGKYV
-1471 TEEKSTDLSTLKI
+1471 TEEKSTDLSALKT
-1484 VLRKTGRE
+1484 VLSKTGRE
-1492 FESNVEKALTEQ
+1492 FEPNVEKTLTEQ
-1504 VVMIAVIS
+1504 VVKVAVIS
-1512 DHLDCIKELAT
+1512 DHLDSIKGLAT
-1523 ISANSVSLRSRLSH
+1523 ISANSESLRLRLSH
-1537 IKDEAEEVSINL
+1537 IKDEAEEASINL
-1549 QLSQVVDE
+1549 QLSQIVDK
-1557 VNKNEIPYYS
+1557 VNNNKILYYS
-1567 ALQKVYPLYE
+1567 ALQKVYSLYE
-1577 AHQNNKRVCEN
+1577 VHQNNKRVCEN

-1601 IPDKDGKSTVM
+1601 IPDKVGKSTVM
-1612 TVFNK
+1612 TIFDK
-1617 LKYKKSTIYK
+1617 LKYNKSTTYK

-1632 LREERENILNSLPY
+1632 LREERENILGSLPY
-1646 DARSL
+1646 EARRL

-1656 VYGSTLNA
+1656 AYGSTLNA

>member
-84 LIPYHTRVVIHIE
+84 LIPYHTRVVRHIE

-168 VENAI
+168 VEDAI

-185 LERAYLLA
+185 LDRAYLLA
-193 NCLAKKSHKQA
+193 NCLAKKFHKQA

-216 KNDNSSFKKTLNDK
+216 KNGNSPFKKTLNDK
-230 DILNYIKAENPSNM
+230 DILNYIKAENLSNL

-271 NASQENRLSLFKRVW
+271 NASQDNRLSLFKRVW
-286 KHTSHVSLVEK
+286 KHTPDVSLVEK

-330 LKMIKLFENNF
+330 LKMIKLFGDNF

-348 QLKQKK
+348 QL
-354 IDVHSVYISTAKQV
+354 
-368 LKDANS
+368 
-374 NEDKSKLIE
+374 
-383 RCLLQYGTDSWAIQ
+383 
-397 EKLRLA
+397 
-403 SLFEMD
+403 
-409 GKDETA
+409 
-415 KRMYE
+415 
-420 ELIGLHASAQPKL
+420 
-433 AALYYK
+433 
-439 QSRSAS
+439 
-445 DETVVYGLI
+445 
-454 EKAFG
+454 
-459 FKLNHDANFDKN
+459 
-471 EYKKTYKSLVAT
+471 
-483 VITII
+483 
-488 SNHFDAGKPD
+488 
-498 DAYIVMKR
+498 
-506 YSVYNDGLY
+506 
-515 DSYISILKDY
+515 
-525 KDTEYVLSKLQ
+525 SKLQ
-536 FLGDT
+536 FLRRDI

-548 YIEIVDKLCKQA
+548 YIEVVDKLCKQA

-577 FKDNTIYNK
+577 FGDNTIYNK

-592 SVIKEMTEKDI
+592 SVVKEMTEKDI
-603 ALSEFSKVWKKFQ
+603 ALSEFSKVWKKNQ

-641 WFTVSKRLVAKQK
+641 WFTVSKRLVATQK
-654 EFYDCIFTFKDY
+654 EFFDCIFAFKDY

-671 ISERLNAKGMNVH
+671 IFERLDAKGMNVH
-684 TLYVAVILKAIPTL
+684 TPYVAVILKTIPTL
-698 DADGKLQLI
+698 EADGKLQLI
-707 NRGLSKFTDANLFQE
+707 NRGLSKFADANLFQE

-735 LDKAKSV
+735 LEKAKSV

-789 NPFDQETYKPTFVK
+789 NPFDLETYKPTFVK

-862 IYTCFDTLSANEVD
+862 IYSCFDTLSANEVD
-876 IKNLNSDIII
+876 IKKLNSDIII

-892 FKAELTNAQEM
+892 FQAELTKALEM
-903 TYEDSISHLQKLSTY
+903 TYEDSTSHLQKLCTY
-918 VSEKCYAK
+918 VSENCYAD
-926 KENDL
+926 KEKEL
-931 LKNITSELVAIH
+931 LKNINSELIVIH
-943 KKEGY
+943 KTEGY
-948 KQEGAGNIDKAI
+948 KQEGVGNIDKAI
-960 SSYNCLSSVGDVRSK
+960 SSYNRLSSIGDVRTK

-989 GTSLKEKDVLKVLSY
+989 GTSLNEEDVLKVLSY

-1012 DLSYRYG
+1012 DLSYRYC

-1026 GAKNALDF
+1026 SAKNALDF
-1034 IKEHLPDEDELID
+1034 IKEHLPNEDELID

-1052 YIVKAEASLAEL
+1052 YIVEAEASLAEL
-1064 NASIEEMTTGKMSL
+1064 NASIEDMTTGKMSL
-1078 LDATKLASK
+1078 SDATKLASK

-1145 IYFRNVAIACLGIAE
+1145 IYLRNVAIACLGIAE

-1214 FDILPDNVNFDEA
+1214 FDTLPDNVNFDEA

-1247 AAIESLDDFYRQFY
+1247 AAIESLDNFYRQFY
-1261 DAQKD
+1261 DTQKD

-1287 ANKTRKCINEI
+1287 ANNTRKCINEI

-1313 TLKVGLMY
+1313 ILKVGLMY

-1347 KSVALVNSA
+1347 KSVVQVNSA
-1356 FCDSTID
+1356 FCDSAID

-1372 SSFVVNLQNAL
+1372 SSFVANLQNAL

-1403 CRLINDSTLAYMFGN
+1403 CRLINDSTIAYMFGN

-1426 ELNNEKLD
+1426 ELNDEKLD
-1434 LATGLK
+1434 LATGLE

-1454 LKDNIGNVID
+1454 LKDNIGNVIE
-1464 ALIRKYV
+1464 ALIGKYV
-1471 TEEKSTDLSTLKI
+1471 TEEKSTDLSALKT
-1484 VLRKTGRE
+1484 VLSKTGRE
-1492 FESNVEKALTEQ
+1492 FEPNVEKTLTEQ
-1504 VVMIAVIS
+1504 VVMVAVIS
-1512 DHLDCIKELAT
+1512 DHLDSIKGLAT
-1523 ISANSVSLRSRLSH
+1523 ISANSESLRLRLSH
-1537 IKDEAEEVSINL
+1537 VKDEAEEASINL
-1549 QLSQVVDE
+1549 QLSQIVDK
-1557 VNKNEIPYYS
+1557 VNNNKILYYS
-1567 ALQKVYPLYE
+1567 ALQKVYSLYE
-1577 AHQNNKRVCEN
+1577 VHQNNKRVCEN

-1601 IPDKDGKSTVM
+1601 IPDKVGKSTVM
-1612 TVFNK
+1612 TIFDK
-1617 LKYKKSTIYK
+1617 LKYNKSTTYK

-1632 LREERENILNSLPY
+1632 LREERENILGSLPY
-1646 DARSL
+1646 EARRL

-1656 VYGSTLNA
+1656 AYGSTLNA

>member
-84 LIPYHTRVVIHIE
+84 LIPYHTRVVRHIE

-132 NRIYSLYVSLNAVEY
+132 NRIYSLYVSLDAVEY

-168 VENAI
+168 VEDAI

-185 LERAYLLA
+185 LDRAYLLA

-230 DILNYIKAENPSNM
+230 DILNYIKAENLSNM

-252 PYSSTFADAYLES
+252 PYSSTFADAYLEF

-348 QLKQKK
+348 QLKHKK

-536 FLGDT
+536 FLRNS

-548 YIEIVDKLCKQA
+548 YIEVVDKLCKQA

-592 SVIKEMTEKDI
+592 SLIKEMTEKDI

-641 WFTVSKRLVAKQK
+641 WFTKSKRLVAKQK
-654 EFYDCIFTFKDY
+654 EFCDCIFTLKDY
-666 SYALD
+666 SYALG
-671 ISERLNAKGMNVH
+671 IFERLNAKGMNVH

-698 DADGKLQLI
+698 DADEKLQLI
-707 NRGLSKFTDANLFQE
+707 NRGLSKFTDANLLQE
-722 KHDVATFLIINGD
+722 KYDVATLLIINGD

-826 LCLSLKLY
+826 LCLSLKSY

-862 IYTCFDTLSANEVD
+862 IYSCFDTLSANEVD

-903 TYEDSISHLQKLSTY
+903 PYEDSISHLQKLSTY

-931 LKNITSELVAIH
+931 LKNITSELIAIH

-1052 YIVKAEASLAEL
+1052 YIVEAEASLAEL
-1064 NASIEEMTTGKMSL
+1064 NASIEEMSTGKMSL
-1078 LDATKLASK
+1078 SDATKLASK

-1108 LKESIQSYILSKS
+1108 LKGSIQSYILSKS

-1136 TGVSWFLDD
+1136 TGASWFLDD
-1145 IYFRNVAIACLGIAE
+1145 IFFRNVAIACLGIAE

-1227 IEGSVI
+1227 IEGSFI

-1247 AAIESLDDFYRQFY
+1247 VAIESLDDFYRQFY

-1287 ANKTRKCINEI
+1287 ANNTRKCINEI

-1313 TLKVGLMY
+1313 ILKVGLMY

-1347 KSVALVNSA
+1347 KSVVQVNSA

-1383 SSLIKDEADYKTV
+1383 SSLIKDEADYQTV

-1454 LKDNIGNVID
+1454 LKDNIGNVIE

-1492 FESNVEKALTEQ
+1492 FEPNVEKALTEQ

-1549 QLSQVVDE
+1549 QLSQIVDE

>member
-1 MGLITWIKD
+1 MGLITWITD
-10 KYYNHILN
+10 KYYNHRLN
-18 SADELYASN
+18 SADELYKSG
-27 DISRAEQIYMD
+27 DISEAEQIYMD
-38 ILGKQPDAA
+38 ILDKQQDAA
-47 EHLAKMYCEIAE
+47 EHLAKMYCEIAV
-59 SGKDELKNLSKIKD
+59 SGKNELVNLSKIKN
-73 LLARVPFGKND
+73 LLSRAPFGKNV
-84 LIPYHTRVVIHIE
+84 LIPYHTRMVRHIE
-97 ATADNDFKNKKYARA
+97 ATADNDFKNKNYARA

-125 NTAFAQK
+125 NTAFVQK

-147 DTSYKS
+147 ETSYS
-153 ALSTIDT
+153 TALSTIDT
-160 YCNNVDKE
+160 YCNNADKE
-168 VENAI
+168 IEAAI
-173 LGTVTR
+173 LETVTR

-185 LERAYLLA
+185 LDRAYLLA

-204 INDCIAIALDIY
+204 MYGCIVIALDIY

-265 GTLSID
+265 GILSID

-348 QLKQKK
+348 QLKHKK

-420 ELIGLHASAQPKL
+420 ELIGLNASAQPKL

-536 FLGDT
+536 FLRNS

-548 YIEIVDKLCKQA
+548 YIEVVDKLCKQA
-560 KIANKYK
+560 KIANNYK

-603 ALSEFSKVWKKFQ
+603 ALSEFSKVWRKNQ

-641 WFTVSKRLVAKQK
+641 WFTVSKRLVATQK
-654 EFYDCIFTFKDY
+654 EFCDCILAFEDY

-671 ISERLNAKGMNVH
+671 IFERLSAKGMNVH
-684 TLYVAVILKAIPTL
+684 SPYVSVILKTIPTL
-698 DADGKLQLI
+698 EEDGKLQLI
-707 NRGLSKFTDANLFQE
+707 NRGLSKFADANLFQE

-735 LDKAKSV
+735 LEKAKSV

-756 LALVAYKN
+756 LAWVAYEN
-764 YKKVQSLDKK
+764 YKKVRSLDKK

-789 NPFDQETYKPTFVK
+789 NPFNQKTYKPTFVK
-803 ALKSFIDVIDKHV
+803 ALKAFIGVIDKHV
-816 KTDNISEARR
+816 QTDNVIEARR

-834 SSDWYEKYLVIVA
+834 SSEWYEKYLEIEA

-855 SNEIAAS
+855 SNKIAAS
-862 IYTCFDTLSANEVD
+862 IYSCFDTLSANEVD
-876 IKNLNSDIII
+876 IKKLNSDIII

-892 FKAELTNAQEM
+892 FQAELTKALEM
-903 TYEDSISHLQKLSTY
+903 TYEDSTSHLQKLCTY
-918 VSEKCYAK
+918 VSENCYAD
-926 KENDL
+926 KEKEL
-931 LKNITSELVAIH
+931 LKNINSELVVIH
-943 KKEGY
+943 KTEGY
-948 KQEGAGNIDKAI
+948 KQEGVGNIDKAI
-960 SSYNCLSSVGDVRSK
+960 SSYNRLSSIGDVRTK

-989 GTSLKEKDVLKVLSY
+989 GTSLNEEDVLKVLSY

-1012 DLSYRYG
+1012 DLSYRYC

-1026 GAKNALDF
+1026 SAKNALDF
-1034 IKEHLPDEDELID
+1034 IKEHLPNEDELID

-1052 YIVKAEASLAEL
+1052 YIVEAEASLAEL
-1064 NASIEEMTTGKMSL
+1064 NASIEDMTTGKMSL
-1078 LDATKLASK
+1078 SDATKLASK

-1096 PYLENV
+1096 PYLKNV

-1136 TGVSWFLDD
+1136 TGASWFLDD

-1197 SYTFTLDNSM
+1197 SYTFTLYNSM
-1207 GGSKDES
+1207 GGSKEES
-1214 FDILPDNVNFDEA
+1214 FDTLPDNVNFDEA
-1227 IEGSVI
+1227 IEGTVI

-1287 ANKTRKCINEI
+1287 ANNTRKCINNI
-1298 KGTLDYEYDNYGNEN
+1298 KGTLDYEYDNYRNEN

-1347 KSVALVNSA
+1347 KSVVQVNSA
-1356 FCDSTID
+1356 FCDSAID

-1403 CRLINDSTLAYMFGN
+1403 CRLINDSTIAYMFGN

-1426 ELNNEKLD
+1426 ELNDEKLD
-1434 LATGLK
+1434 LATGLE

-1454 LKDNIGNVID
+1454 LKDNIGNVIE
-1464 ALIRKYV
+1464 ALIGKYV
-1471 TEEKSTDLSTLKI
+1471 TEEKSTDLSTLKT
-1484 VLRKTGRE
+1484 VLSKTGRE
-1492 FESNVEKALTEQ
+1492 FEPNVEKTLTEQ
-1504 VVMIAVIS
+1504 VVMVAVIS
-1512 DHLDCIKELAT
+1512 DHLDSIKGLAT
-1523 ISANSVSLRSRLSH
+1523 ISANSESLRLRLSH
-1537 IKDEAEEVSINL
+1537 IKDEAEEASINL
-1549 QLSQVVDE
+1549 QLSQIVDE